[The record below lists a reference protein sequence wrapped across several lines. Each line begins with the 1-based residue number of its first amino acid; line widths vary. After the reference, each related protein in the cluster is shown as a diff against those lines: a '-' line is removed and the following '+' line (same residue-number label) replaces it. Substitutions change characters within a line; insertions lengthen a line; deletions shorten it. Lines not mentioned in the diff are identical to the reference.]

1 MYKLN
6 VISLIILTTYTG
18 ATYASTPDFPQ
29 QGLPQEDTVVF
40 GNVTIDKTTADKMT
54 ITQSSP
60 TTQIN
65 WKSFDIGQNKEVEF
79 KQPSANSVA
88 YNRVTGGNAS
98 QIQGKLTANGKVYL
112 ANPNGV
118 IITKGAEINVAGLL
132 ATTKDLEKISENG
145 NSNTNKFTRKLKDR
159 QVVTEGQVVK
169 EGQVINEGK
178 IKAKDFVVL
187 NGDEVINKG
196 EIDVEKNAAKNG
208 EVYLSSDYN
217 FTFTLPDSG
226 ISVALEDNTVRGIVK
241 NEGSIKAGEITLSA
255 KGRNQAL
262 DSLVMN
268 NGVLEAT
275 KVSNRNGKVVLS
287 AGNVELNNKS
297 DIKGE
302 IVTFGADVTSN
313 KELEDNIKIT
323 SQTGSK
329 VTSPKINFKGKS
341 VNIKGDFG
349 REENREYYDD
359 EHKKLKTEVNIDVP
373 DDENIRI
380 ADKEKEKEKEKEKD
394 KDNTGTGSFI
404 QTGALSS
411 LLANNGK
418 VTLKGKDVDISG
430 NIKINSFRD
439 SDSLLKL
446 TNKGHIKINHADI
459 NSKGRL
465 FFITSLQNEED
476 FQSNITITDSK
487 INLGNGAMGLGRSVN
502 ESDYDNPYQK
512 TEGSQRKKFN
522 VNMSNVEFN
531 QVDDVIL
538 AGGFEKV
545 NLDKIVAT
553 GKTNFYIDGGVSRN
567 RTNGEPWKYEYG
579 VLDLDKRTQLSEL
592 DQGRRRWGYYYDLEL
607 DMNRAYLYRFDLF
620 AAKNTR
626 RSTIKDTEINISN
639 SNINLKN
646 GFVHLLAEKIKLDNS
661 KIDITFDKDN
671 SQDTLAQT
679 NRLGMNGK
687 VSMINSHIKIV
698 GDEKEGISP
707 TGTYAT
713 MFLIGELIGEKSSIF
728 VKSHQGY
735 TFKTDGNTKIAGK
748 YSKEDL
754 KITAINTGG
763 RAAEEVLINGALGS
777 ADNDANI
784 ANMAFT
790 IGDSANTKTTIENAD
805 ITALAPNGGT
815 AYLSSKDVEI
825 EVKPNSNFTFFEL
838 PREKNLNQTKIN
850 GASTKLS
857 ERGFARLYDKINGVR
872 ASNLSA
878 EQLNVTD
885 ASEKII
891 NTKLV
896 SSLDVEKLVSVAVC
910 DAGNGCEEQ
919 QFGDKG
925 NNTKVSVGEL
935 EAEQ

>member
-18 ATYASTPDFPQ
+18 ATYASTRDFPQ
-29 QGLPQEDTVVF
+29 DHTTVS
-40 GNVTIDKTTADKMT
+40 GTVTVTTTVDKMT
-54 ITQSSP
+54 IKQESDKA
-60 TTQIN
+60 QIN
-65 WKSFDIGQNKEVEF
+65 WKSFDIGKDKEVKFE
-79 KQPSANSVA
+79 QPGENSVA

-118 IITKGAEINVAGLL
+118 IITQGAQINVAGLF
-132 ATTKDLEKISENG
+132 ATTKDLERISENG
-145 NSNTNKFTRKLKDR
+145 NSNQFTRKAKNG
-159 QVVTEGQVVK
+159 QVVTEGQV
-169 EGQVINEGK
+169 INEGE
-178 IKAKDFVVL
+178 ITAKDFVVL

-196 EIDVEKNAAKNG
+196 KIDATNG
-208 EVYLSSDYN
+208 KVYLSSDYN
-217 FTFTLPDSG
+217 FTFTLLPDSG
-226 ISVALEDNTVRGIVK
+226 ISVALEDNTVQGIVK

-255 KGRNQAL
+255 KGRNQVL

-275 KVSNRNGKVVLS
+275 KVSNKNGKVVLS

-313 KELEDNIKIT
+313 NELKDNIKIT
-323 SQTGSK
+323 SKTGSK
-329 VTSPKINFKGKS
+329 VTSPKINFTGKS

-349 REENREYYDD
+349 RDDGTKHYED
-359 EHKKLKTEVNIDVP
+359 EHKRLKTEVNIDVP
-373 DDENIRI
+373 NTENIRI
-380 ADKEKEKEKEKEKD
+380 ADIEDKEKD
-394 KDNTGTGSFI
+394 KDKTGTSSFI
-404 QTGALSS
+404 QTDALSS

-418 VTLKGKDVDISG
+418 VNLKGNNVNISG
-430 NIKINSFRD
+430 HININSFRGT
-439 SDSLLKL
+439 DSLLKL
-446 TNKGHIKINHADI
+446 TNKGHININHADI
-459 NSKGRL
+459 HSKGRL
-465 FFITSLQNEED
+465 FFITSLQNDVD

-502 ESDYDNPYQK
+502 ENDLDRWRR
-512 TEGSQRKKFN
+512 TEYSQRKKFN
-522 VNMSNVEFN
+522 VNMRNVVFD
-531 QVDDVIL
+531 QVDDVVV
-538 AGGFEKV
+538 AGGFKEV
-545 NLDKIVAT
+545 NLNNIVAT
-553 GKTNFYIDGGVSRN
+553 GQTNFYIDGGVSRN
-567 RTNGEPWKYEYG
+567 RNGVSSKYEYG

-592 DQGRRRWGYYYDLEL
+592 DQRRRRWGYYPDLDL
-607 DMNRAYLYRFDLF
+607 DMNKAYWHRFDMF
-620 AAKNTR
+620 ASKNTG

-639 SNINLKN
+639 SKINLKN

-671 SQDTLAQT
+671 SQDISTQI

-687 VSMINSHIKIV
+687 VSMVNSHIKIV
-698 GDEKEGISP
+698 GDEKIDISAKAP
-707 TGTYAT
+707 YAT

-735 TFKTDGNTKIAGK
+735 TFRTDGDTKIAGK
-748 YSKEDL
+748 NSKDDL

-763 RAAEEVLINGALGS
+763 RTGKEVIINGAPGS
-777 ADNDANI
+777 IDNDANI

-790 IGDSANTKTTIENAD
+790 IGDNANTKTTIENAD

-815 AYLSSKDVEI
+815 AYLSSKGVEI
-825 EVKPNSNFTFFEL
+825 EVNPNSNFTFFEL
-838 PREKNLNQTKIN
+838 PREKNFNQTKIN
-850 GASTKLS
+850 GDSTKLS

-885 ASEKII
+885 SSEKII

-910 DAGNGCEEQ
+910 DAGKGCEEQ

>member
-6 VISLIILTTYTG
+6 VISLIILTTCSG
-18 ATYASTPDFPQ
+18 AAYASTQDLPQ
-29 QGLPQEDTVVF
+29 QGLPQQDKVVS
-40 GNVTIDKTTADKMT
+40 GNVTFTTTADKMT
-54 ITQSSP
+54 IKQETNKA
-60 TTQIN
+60 QID
-65 WKSFDIGQNKEVEF
+65 WKSFDIGKDKEVKFE
-79 KQPSANSVA
+79 QPNENAVA
-88 YNRVTGGNAS
+88 YNRVIGGNAS

-145 NSNTNKFTRKLKDR
+145 NGNSYQFTRRTKD
-159 QVVTEGQVVK
+159 GQVVK
-169 EGQVINEGK
+169 EGQVINEGE
-178 IKAKDFVVL
+178 ITAKDFVVL

-196 EIDVEKNAAKNG
+196 EIDATNG
-208 EVYLSSDYN
+208 KVYLSSGDN
-217 FTFTLPDSG
+217 FTFTLPDSV
-226 ISVALEDNTVRGIVK
+226 ISVALEDNTVQGIVENEGIVK
-241 NEGSIKAGEITLSA
+241 NEGSIKAGDITLSA
-255 KGRNQAL
+255 KGRKQAL
-262 DSLVMN
+262 DSLVVN

-275 KVSNRNGKVVLS
+275 KVRNTNGKIVLS
-287 AGNVELNNKS
+287 ADEIKLNDKS

-302 IVTFGADVTSN
+302 VETLFTSN
-313 KELEDNIKIT
+313 ENKKLKIT

-329 VTSPKINFKGKS
+329 VTSPKIDFKGKS

-349 REENREYYDD
+349 REDNTKHYSD
-359 EHKKLKTEVNIDVP
+359 EHKTLKTEVNIDVP

-380 ADKEKEKEKEKEKD
+380 ADQDKD
-394 KDNTGTGSFI
+394 KTGTGTGTDSFI
-404 QTGALSS
+404 QTEALSS

-418 VTLKGKDVDISG
+418 VNLKGKDVNISG
-430 NIKINSFRD
+430 RIHIDSFKGT
-439 SDSLLKL
+439 DSLLKL
-446 TNKGHIKINHADI
+446 TNKGHININNADI
-459 NSKGRL
+459 HSTGRL
-465 FFITSLQNEED
+465 FFITSLQNKED
-476 FQSNITITDSK
+476 FKSNITITDSK
-487 INLGNGAMGLGRSVN
+487 INLGNGAMGLGRSLDEEN
-502 ESDYDNPYQK
+502 CDNRWCRTES
-512 TEGSQRKKFN
+512 SQRKKFDVDMRN
-522 VNMSNVEFN
+522 VVFD
-531 QVDDVIL
+531 QVDDVVV
-538 AGGFEKV
+538 AGGFKKV
-545 NLDKIVAT
+545 NLDRIVAT

-567 RTNGEPWKYEYG
+567 NSKYEYG
-579 VLDLDKRTQLSEL
+579 VLDLDKRTLLSEL
-592 DQGRRRWGYYYDLEL
+592 DQRRRRWKYYDNLDL
-607 DMNRAYLYRFDLF
+607 DMNKAYWHRFDMF
-620 AAKNTR
+620 ASKNTG

-639 SNINLKN
+639 SKINLKN
-646 GFVHLLAEKIKLDNS
+646 GFVHLLAEKIKLDHS

-671 SQDTLAQT
+671 SQDISTQI

-698 GDEKEGISP
+698 GDEKIDISAKAP
-707 TGTYAT
+707 YAT

-735 TFKTDGNTKIAGK
+735 TFRTDGDTKIAGK
-748 YSKEDL
+748 NSKDDL

-763 RAAEEVLINGALGS
+763 RTGKEVIINGAPGS
-777 ADNDANI
+777 IDNDANI

-790 IGDSANTKTTIENAD
+790 IGDNANTKTTIENAD

-815 AYLSSKDVEI
+815 AYLSSKGVEI
-825 EVKPNSNFTFFEL
+825 EVKSNSNFTFFEL
-838 PREKNLNQTKIN
+838 PREKNFNQTKIN

>member
-18 ATYASTPDFPQ
+18 AAYAST
-29 QGLPQEDTVVF
+29 QGLPQEDKVVVGQATF
-40 GNVTIDKTTADKMT
+40 DKTIADKMT
-54 ITQSSP
+54 INQTSDKV
-60 TTQIN
+60 QIN
-65 WKSFDIGQNKEVEF
+65 WHSFDIGQNKEVEF
-79 KQPSANSVA
+79 KQPSEHAVA
-88 YNRVTGGNAS
+88 YNRVIGGNAS
-98 QIQGKLTANGKVYL
+98 QIQGKLKANGKVYL

-118 IITKGAEINVAGLL
+118 IITKEAEINVAGLF
-132 ATTKDLEKISENG
+132 ATTKDLEQISEKGNG
-145 NSNTNKFTRKLKDR
+145 NSNSYQFTRKTKDGQVPKEG
-159 QVVTEGQVVK
+159 QVVTEGQV
-169 EGQVINEGK
+169 INKGK

-187 NGDEVINKG
+187 NGDEVINEG
-196 EIDVEKNAAKNG
+196 EIDATNNG
-208 EVYLSSDYN
+208 KVYLSSGDN
-217 FTFTLPDSG
+217 FTFTLLPDSG
-226 ISVALEDNTVRGIVK
+226 ISVALEDNAVRGIVK
-241 NEGSIKAGEITLSA
+241 NEGIIKAGDITLNA

-262 DSLVMN
+262 DSLVVN

-313 KELEDNIKIT
+313 KELKDNIKIT

-329 VTSPKINFKGKS
+329 VTSPKIDFKGKS
-341 VNIKGDFG
+341 VNINGNFG
-349 REENREYYDD
+349 RDDGTKHYSD
-359 EHKKLKTEVNIDVP
+359 EHKRLNTEVNIDVP
-373 DDENIRI
+373 DNENIRI
-380 ADKEKEKEKEKEKD
+380 AEKEKEKEKD
-394 KDNTGTGSFI
+394 KTGTGSFI
-404 QTGALSS
+404 QTDALSS

-418 VTLKGKDVDISG
+418 VNLKGKDVNISG
-430 NIKINSFRD
+430 NININSFKG

-446 TNKGHIKINHADI
+446 TNQGHININNADI
-459 NSKGRL
+459 NSTGRL
-465 FFITSLQNEED
+465 FFITSLQNEKD
-476 FQSNITITDSK
+476 SQSDITITDSK
-487 INLGNGAMGLGRSVN
+487 INLGNGAMGLGRSIN
-502 ESDYDNPYQK
+502 KDNCDHPRWCR
-512 TEGSQRKKFN
+512 TEITQRKKFDVHMRN
-522 VNMSNVEFN
+522 VVFD
-531 QVDDVIL
+531 QVDDVVV
-538 AGGFEKV
+538 AGGFKKV
-545 NLDKIVAT
+545 NLDHIVAT
-553 GKTNFYIDGGVSRN
+553 GQTNFYIDGGVSRN
-567 RTNGEPWKYEYG
+567 NSRYEYG

-592 DQGRRRWGYYYDLEL
+592 DQRKRRWKYYNDLDL
-607 DMNRAYLYRFDLF
+607 DMNKAYWHRFDMF
-620 AAKNTR
+620 ATKNTGR
-626 RSTIKDTEINISN
+626 TAIKDTEINISN

-646 GFVHLLAEKIKLDNS
+646 GFVHLLAEKINLDKS

-671 SQDTLAQT
+671 SEDISTQI

-687 VSMINSHIKIV
+687 VSMVNSHIKIV
-698 GDEKEGISP
+698 GDEKSDISAKAP
-707 TGTYAT
+707 YAT

-735 TFKTDGNTKIAGK
+735 TFRTDGDTKIAGK
-748 YSKEDL
+748 YSKDDL

-763 RAAEEVLINGALGS
+763 RTGKEVIINGAPGS
-777 ADNDANI
+777 IDNDANI

-790 IGDSANTKTTIENAD
+790 IGDNANTKTTIENAD

-815 AYLSSKDVEI
+815 AYLSSKGVEI
-825 EVKPNSNFTFFEL
+825 EVKSNSNFTFFEL
-838 PREKNLNQTKIN
+838 PREKNFNQTKIK
-850 GASTKLS
+850 GDSTKLS
-857 ERGFARLYDKINGVR
+857 ERSFARLYDKINGVR

-885 ASEKII
+885 SSEKII

-935 EAEQ
+935 ETEQ

>member
-18 ATYASTPDFPQ
+18 ATYASTPD
-29 QGLPQEDTVVF
+29 LPQGSNVVVGTANVSTA
-40 GNVTIDKTTADKMT
+40 GNTMT
-54 ITQSSP
+54 IKQTTP
-60 TTQIN
+60 KTQID
-65 WKSFDIGQNKEVEF
+65 WQSFDIGKDKEVKFE
-79 KQPSANSVA
+79 QPDANSVA
-88 YNRVTGGNAS
+88 YNRVIGGNAS

-118 IITKGAEINVAGLL
+118 IITQGAEINVAGLF
-132 ATTKDLEKISENG
+132 ATTKDLERISENG
-145 NSNTNKFTRKLKDR
+145 NSNQFTRKAKN
-159 QVVTEGQVVK
+159 GQEVK
-169 EGQVINEGK
+169 NQGK

-187 NGDEVINKG
+187 NGDKVINEG
-196 EIDVEKNAAKNG
+196 EIDATNG
-208 EVYLSSDYN
+208 KVYLSSGYN
-217 FTFTLPDSG
+217 FTFTLPDSS
-226 ISVALEDNTVRGIVK
+226 ISVALEDNAAQGIVK
-241 NEGSIKAGEITLSA
+241 NEGRITAGEITLSA

-275 KVSNRNGKVVLS
+275 KVSNKNGKVVLS
-287 AGNVELNNKS
+287 ADEIKLNDKS

-302 IVTFGADVTSN
+302 SEVVFTSN
-313 KELEDNIKIT
+313 EDKKLKNIKIT

-329 VTSPKINFKGKS
+329 VTSPKINFTGKS
-341 VNIKGDFG
+341 VNINGNFG
-349 REENREYYDD
+349 RENNNSYYKD
-359 EHKKLKTEVNIDVP
+359 EFKTLNTEVNIDVP
-373 DDENIRI
+373 DTENIRI
-380 ADKEKEKEKEKEKD
+380 ADQ
-394 KDNTGTGSFI
+394 DNTGTGSFI
-404 QTGALSS
+404 QTEALSS

-418 VTLKGKDVDISG
+418 VTLKGNEVNISG
-430 NIKINSFRD
+430 RIHIDSFRGT
-439 SDSLLKL
+439 DSLLKL
-446 TNKGHIKINHADI
+446 TNQGHINIDHADI
-459 NSKGRL
+459 HSKGRL
-465 FFITSLQNEED
+465 FVVTSLQNKKD

-487 INLGNGAMGLGRSVN
+487 INLGNGAMGLGRSVD
-502 ESDYDNPYQK
+502 EKDYDDRWK
-512 TEGSQRKKFN
+512 RAESSQRKKFDVKMRN
-522 VNMSNVEFN
+522 VVFD
-531 QVDDVIL
+531 QVDDVVL

-545 NLDKIVAT
+545 NLDNIVAT
-553 GKTNFYIDGGVSRN
+553 GQTNFYIDGGVSRN
-567 RTNGEPWKYEYG
+567 RNGVSSKYEYG
-579 VLDLDKRTQLSEL
+579 VLDLDKRTLLSSL
-592 DQGRRRWGYYYDLEL
+592 DQGRRRWKYYDNLDL
-607 DMNRAYLYRFDLF
+607 DMNKAYWHRFDMF
-620 AAKNTR
+620 ASKNTGR
-626 RSTIKDTEINISN
+626 AAIKGTEINISN

-671 SQDTLAQT
+671 SQDISTQI

-687 VSMINSHIKIV
+687 VSMVNSHIKIV
-698 GDEKEGISP
+698 GDEKIDISAKAP
-707 TGTYAT
+707 YAT

-735 TFKTDGNTKIAGK
+735 TFRTDGDTKIAGK
-748 YSKEDL
+748 NSKDDL

-763 RAAEEVLINGALGS
+763 RTGKEVIINGAPGS
-777 ADNDANI
+777 IDNDANI

-790 IGDSANTKTTIENAD
+790 IGDNANTKTTIENAD

-815 AYLSSKDVEI
+815 AYLSSKGVEI
-825 EVKPNSNFTFFEL
+825 EVKSNSNFTFFEL
-838 PREKNLNQTKIN
+838 PREKNFNQTKIN
-850 GASTKLS
+850 GDSTKLS
-857 ERGFARLYDKINGVR
+857 ERSFARLYDKINGVR

-885 ASEKII
+885 SSEKII

-935 EAEQ
+935 ETEQ

>member
-18 ATYASTPDFPQ
+18 ATYASTQGLPQ
-29 QGLPQEDTVVF
+29 EGLPQEDTVVF

-79 KQPSANSVA
+79 KQPSPNAVA

-132 ATTKDLEKISENG
+132 ATTKDLEQISENG
-145 NSNTNKFTRKLKDR
+145 NGNGNSYQFTRKTKD
-159 QVVTEGQVVK
+159 GQELK
-169 EGQVINEGK
+169 EGKVLNEGK

-187 NGDEVINKG
+187 NGDEVINKE
-196 EIDVEKNAAKNG
+196 EINVTNG
-208 EVYLSSDYN
+208 KVYLSSGDN
-217 FTFTLPDSG
+217 FTFTLLPDSG
-226 ISVALEDNTVRGIVK
+226 ISVALEDNAVRGIVK
-241 NEGSIKAGEITLSA
+241 NEGIIKAEDITLNA
-255 KGRNQAL
+255 KGRKEAL

-275 KVSNRNGKVVLS
+275 KVRNKNGKVVLS
-287 AGNVELNNKS
+287 ADNVELNNES

-302 IVTFGADVTSN
+302 IVSFVADVTSN
-313 KELEDNIKIT
+313 NEPKNKIKIT

-329 VTSPKINFKGKS
+329 VTSPEINFKGKS
-341 VNIKGDFG
+341 VNINGNFG
-349 REENREYYDD
+349 RENNTKHYND
-359 EHKKLKTEVNIDVP
+359 EHKTLKTEVNIDVP
-373 DDENIRI
+373 NTENIRI
-380 ADKEKEKEKEKEKD
+380 ADQD
-394 KDNTGTGSFI
+394 KDNTGTDSFI

-418 VTLKGKDVDISG
+418 VTLKGNNVNISG
-430 NIKINSFRD
+430 RIHIDSFRG

-446 TNKGHIKINHADI
+446 TNKGHIKINNADI
-459 NSKGRL
+459 HSKGRL

-476 FQSNITITDSK
+476 FKSNITITDSK

-502 ESDYDNPYQK
+502 ESDYDNKYQK

-522 VNMSNVEFN
+522 VKMSNVEFN

-553 GKTNFYIDGGVSRN
+553 GQTNFYIDGGVSRN

-626 RSTIKDTEINISN
+626 RSTIKGTEINISN

-698 GDEKEGISP
+698 GDEKSGISP

-735 TFKTDGNTKIAGK
+735 TFKTDGDTKIAGK
-748 YSKEDL
+748 NSKEDL

-825 EVKPNSNFTFFEL
+825 EVKPNSDFTFFEL

-885 ASEKII
+885 SSEKII
-891 NTKLV
+891 NTNLV

-910 DAGNGCEEQ
+910 DAGKGCEEQ

>member
-18 ATYASTPDFPQ
+18 AAYASAQDFPQ
-29 QGLPQEDTVVF
+29 EGKVVVGEATF
-40 GNVTIDKTTADKMT
+40 STAGNKMT
-54 ITQSSP
+54 INQKKP
-60 TTQIN
+60 TTQID
-65 WKSFDIGQNKEVEF
+65 WKSFDIGKNKEVEF
-79 KQPSANSVA
+79 KQPDANSVA
-88 YNRVTGGNAS
+88 YNRVIGGNAS

-118 IITKGAEINVAGLL
+118 IITKGAQINVAGLL
-132 ATTKDLEKISENG
+132 ATTKDLEKISESGNG
-145 NSNTNKFTRKLKDR
+145 NSNGNKFTRKAKN
-159 QVVTEGQVVK
+159 GQVAKEGLVLTDGRVLK

-178 IKAKDFVVL
+178 VTAQDFVVL

-196 EIDVEKNAAKNG
+196 EINVEKNAAKNG
-208 EVYLSSDYN
+208 EVYLSSSDN
-217 FTFTLPDSG
+217 FTFTLSDSG
-226 ISVALEDNTVRGIVK
+226 ISVALEDNTVRGIVQ
-241 NEGSIKAGEITLSA
+241 NEGIIKAGDITLNA

-262 DSLVMN
+262 DSLVVN

-287 AGNVELNNKS
+287 ANDVQLNNKS
-297 DIKGE
+297 DIKGD
-302 IVTFGADVTSN
+302 IVSFVADVTSN
-313 KELEDNIKIT
+313 NELKDNIKIT
-323 SQTGSK
+323 SKTGSK
-329 VTSPKINFKGKS
+329 VTSPKIDFKGKS

-349 REENREYYDD
+349 RDDGTKHYED
-359 EHKKLKTEVNIDVP
+359 EHKRLKTEVNIDVP
-373 DDENIRI
+373 NTENIRI
-380 ADKEKEKEKEKEKD
+380 ADQD

-418 VTLKGKDVDISG
+418 VNLKGNNVNISG
-430 NIKINSFRD
+430 RIHIDSFRG

-446 TNKGHIKINHADI
+446 TNKGHIDINNADI
-459 NSKGRL
+459 HSKGRL
-465 FFITSLQNEED
+465 FFITSLQNDVD

-487 INLGNGAMGLGRSVN
+487 INLGNGAMGLGRSAN
-502 ESDYDNPYQK
+502 PEDYDNQWRKMEY
-512 TEGSQRKKFN
+512 SQRKKFN
-522 VNMSNVEFN
+522 VHMRNVVFD

-538 AGGFEKV
+538 AGGFQKV

-553 GKTNFYIDGGVSRN
+553 GQTNFYIDGGVRN
-567 RTNGEPWKYEYG
+567 RTKYEYG
-579 VLDLDKRTQLSEL
+579 VLDLDERTKLSEL
-592 DQGRRRWGYYYDLEL
+592 DQGRRRWRYYRDLDL

-620 AAKNTR
+620 AAKNTG
-626 RSTIKDTEINISN
+626 RSTIEDTEINISN

-646 GFVHLLAEKIKLDNS
+646 GFMHLLAEKINLDKS

-687 VSMINSHIKIV
+687 VSMVNSHIKIV

-825 EVKPNSNFTFFEL
+825 EVNPNSNFTFFEL

>member
-18 ATYASTPDFPQ
+18 ATYASTRDLPQ
-29 QGLPQEDTVVF
+29 QDRVVVGEANVSTA
-40 GNVTIDKTTADKMT
+40 GNTMT
-54 ITQSSP
+54 IKQTTP
-60 TTQIN
+60 KTQID
-65 WKSFDIGQNKEVEF
+65 WYSFDIGKDKEVKFE
-79 KQPSANSVA
+79 QPSTDAVA

-145 NSNTNKFTRKLKDR
+145 NSNGNSYQFTRKTKEGKVL
-159 QVVTEGQVVK
+159 TEGQVVK
-169 EGQVINEGK
+169 EGQVINEGN
-178 IKAKDFVVL
+178 ITAQDFVVL

-196 EIDVEKNAAKNG
+196 NINVEKNATTNG
-208 EVYLSSDYN
+208 KVYLSSGYN
-217 FTFTLPDSG
+217 FTFTLSDSG
-226 ISVALEDNTVRGIVK
+226 ISVALEDNTVRGIVQ

-255 KGRNQAL
+255 KGRKEAL

-287 AGNVELNNKS
+287 ADDVQLNNKS

-302 IVTFGADVTSN
+302 SEVAFTSN
-313 KELEDNIKIT
+313 KGLENNIKIT

-329 VTSPKINFKGKS
+329 VTSPKINFTGKS
-341 VNIKGDFG
+341 VNIKGNFG
-349 REENREYYDD
+349 RENNNSYYKD
-359 EHKKLKTEVNIDVP
+359 EFKTLNTEVNIDVP
-373 DDENIRI
+373 DNENIRI
-380 ADKEKEKEKEKEKD
+380 ANIEDEDKHKD
-394 KDNTGTGSFI
+394 STGSFI
-404 QTGALSS
+404 QTDALSS

-418 VTLKGKDVDISG
+418 VNLKGNEVNISG
-430 NIKINSFRD
+430 RIHINSFKET
-439 SDSLLKL
+439 DSLLKL
-446 TNKGHIKINHADI
+446 TNKGDININNADI
-459 NSKGRL
+459 HSKGRL
-465 FFITSLQNEED
+465 FFITSLQNEKD

-487 INLGNGAMGLGRSVN
+487 INLGNGAMGLGRSAK
-502 ESDYDNPYQK
+502 EEYYDNRWQK
-512 TEGSQRKKFN
+512 TEYSQRKKFN
-522 VNMSNVEFN
+522 VDMRNVEFN
-531 QVDDVIL
+531 QVDDVVV

-545 NLDKIVAT
+545 NLDNIVAT

-567 RTNGEPWKYEYG
+567 RNGKSSKYEYG
-579 VLDLDKRTQLSEL
+579 VLDLDERTQLSSL
-592 DQGRRRWGYYYDLEL
+592 DQRKRRWKYYYNLDL
-607 DMNRAYLYRFDLF
+607 DMNRAYWHRFDMF
-620 AAKNTR
+620 ASKNTG

-639 SNINLKN
+639 SKINLKN
-646 GFVHLLAEKIKLDNS
+646 GFVHLLAEKIKLDKS

-671 SQDTLAQT
+671 SEDISSQI

-687 VSMINSHIKIV
+687 VSMVNSHIKIV
-698 GDEKEGISP
+698 GDEKSDISAKAP
-707 TGTYAT
+707 YAT

-735 TFKTDGNTKIAGK
+735 TFRTDGDTKIAGK
-748 YSKEDL
+748 NSKDDL

-763 RAAEEVLINGALGS
+763 RTGKEVIINGAPGS
-777 ADNDANI
+777 IDNDANI

-790 IGDSANTKTTIENAD
+790 IGDNANTKTTIENAD

-815 AYLSSKDVEI
+815 AYLSSKGVEI
-825 EVKPNSNFTFFEL
+825 EVKSNSNFTFFEL
-838 PREKNLNQTKIN
+838 PREKNFNQTKIN
-850 GASTKLS
+850 GDSTKLS

-885 ASEKII
+885 SSEKII

>member
-18 ATYASTPDFPQ
+18 ATYASTRD
-29 QGLPQEDTVVF
+29 LPQHQETVS
-40 GNVTIDKTTADKMT
+40 GNVTVTTTADKMT
-54 ITQSSP
+54 IKQDSNKA
-60 TTQIN
+60 QIN
-65 WKSFDIGQNKEVEF
+65 WKSFDIGKKKEVEF
-79 KQPSANSVA
+79 EQPSQNAVA

-98 QIQGKLTANGKVYL
+98 QIQGKLKANGKVYL

-118 IITKGAEINVAGLL
+118 IITKGAEINVAGLF
-132 ATTKDLEKISENG
+132 ATTKDLERISENG
-145 NSNTNKFTRKLKDR
+145 NSNQFTRKAKNGQLPKEGEVLKD
-159 QVVTEGQVVK
+159 GQVVK
-169 EGQVINEGK
+169 EGQVINEGE
-178 IKAKDFVVL
+178 ITAKDFVVL

-196 EIDVEKNAAKNG
+196 KIDATNG
-208 EVYLSSDYN
+208 KVYLSSGDN
-217 FTFTLPDSG
+217 FTFTLLPDSG
-226 ISVALEDNTVRGIVK
+226 ISVALEDNTVRSIVQ

-287 AGNVELNNKS
+287 AGNVQLNNES
-297 DIKGE
+297 NIKGE
-302 IVTFGADVTSN
+302 IVSFGADVTSN
-313 KELEDNIKIT
+313 KELKDNIKIT

-349 REENREYYDD
+349 REDSGKHYNE
-359 EHKKLKTEVNIDVP
+359 EHKTLKTEVNIDVP

-380 ADKEKEKEKEKEKD
+380 ADKDKDKE
-394 KDNTGTGSFI
+394 KDNTGTDSFI
-404 QTGALSS
+404 QTDALSS

-418 VTLKGKDVDISG
+418 VNLKGNEVNISG
-430 NIKINSFRD
+430 HININSFRG

-446 TNKGHIKINHADI
+446 TNQGHININHADI
-459 NSKGRL
+459 HSTGRL
-465 FFITSLQNEED
+465 FFITSLQNEKD
-476 FQSNITITDSK
+476 FQSDITITDSK
-487 INLGNGAMGLGRSVN
+487 INLGNGAMGLGRSIN
-502 ESDYDNPYQK
+502 KDNCDHPRWCR
-512 TEGSQRKKFN
+512 TEITQRKKFDVHMRN
-522 VNMSNVEFN
+522 VVFD
-531 QVDDVIL
+531 QVDDVVV
-538 AGGFEKV
+538 AGGFKKV
-545 NLDKIVAT
+545 NLDHIVAT
-553 GKTNFYIDGGVSRN
+553 GQTNFYIDGGVSRN
-567 RTNGEPWKYEYG
+567 NSRYEYG

-592 DQGRRRWGYYYDLEL
+592 DQRKRRWKYYNDLDL
-607 DMNRAYLYRFDLF
+607 DMNKAYWHRFDMF
-620 AAKNTR
+620 ATKNTGR
-626 RSTIKDTEINISN
+626 TAIKDTEINISN

-646 GFVHLLAEKIKLDNS
+646 GFVHLLAEKINLDKS

-671 SQDTLAQT
+671 SEDISTQI

-687 VSMINSHIKIV
+687 VSMVNSHIKIV
-698 GDEKEGISP
+698 GDEKSDISAKAP
-707 TGTYAT
+707 YAT

-728 VKSHQGY
+728 AKSHQGY
-735 TFKTDGNTKIAGK
+735 TFRTDGDTKIAGK
-748 YSKEDL
+748 YSKDDL

-763 RAAEEVLINGALGS
+763 RTGKEVIINGAPGS
-777 ADNDANI
+777 IDNDANI

-790 IGDSANTKTTIENAD
+790 IGDNANTKTTIENAD

-815 AYLSSKDVEI
+815 AYLSSKGVEI
-825 EVKPNSNFTFFEL
+825 EVKSNSNFTFFEL
-838 PREKNLNQTKIN
+838 PREKNFNQTKIN
-850 GASTKLS
+850 GDSTKLS
-857 ERGFARLYDKINGVR
+857 ERSFARLYDKINGVR

-885 ASEKII
+885 SSEKII

-935 EAEQ
+935 ETEQ

>member
-18 ATYASTPDFPQ
+18 ATYASTPDLPQ
-29 QGLPQEDTVVF
+29 EGLPQQDRVVVGQATF
-40 GNVTIDKTTADKMT
+40 DKTIADKMT
-54 ITQSSP
+54 INQESDKV
-60 TTQIN
+60 QIN
-65 WKSFDIGQNKEVEF
+65 WKSFDIGKDKEVEF
-79 KQPSANSVA
+79 KQPGANSVA
-88 YNRVTGGNAS
+88 YNRVIGGNAS
-98 QIQGKLTANGKVYL
+98 QIQGKLKANGKVYL

-132 ATTKDLEKISENG
+132 ATTKDLEQISENV
-145 NSNTNKFTRKLKDR
+145 NSYQFTRKTKDG
-159 QVVTEGQVVK
+159 QLPKEGQVVK
-169 EGQVINEGK
+169 EGQVINKGK
-178 IKAKDFVVL
+178 ITAKDFVVL
-187 NGDEVINKG
+187 NGDEVINKE
-196 EIDVEKNAAKNG
+196 EINVTNG
-208 EVYLSSDYN
+208 KVYLSSGDN
-217 FTFTLPDSG
+217 FTFTLSDSG
-226 ISVALEDNTVRGIVK
+226 ISVALEDNTVQSIVK

-255 KGRNQAL
+255 KGRKQAL
-262 DSLVMN
+262 DSLVVN

-287 AGNVELNNKS
+287 ADEIKLNDKS

-302 IVTFGADVTSN
+302 SEVVFTSN
-313 KELEDNIKIT
+313 KGLENNIKIT

-341 VNIKGDFG
+341 VNINGNFG
-349 REENREYYDD
+349 RENNNSYYKD
-359 EHKKLKTEVNIDVP
+359 EFKTLNTEVNIDVP
-373 DDENIRI
+373 DTENIRI
-380 ADKEKEKEKEKEKD
+380 ADQDKD
-394 KDNTGTGSFI
+394 KTGTGTDSFI
-404 QTGALSS
+404 QTDALSS

-418 VTLKGKDVDISG
+418 VTLKGKDVNISG
-430 NIKINSFRD
+430 NIKINSFKD
-439 SDSLLKL
+439 TDSLLKL
-446 TNKGHIKINHADI
+446 TNKGHININNADI
-459 NSKGRL
+459 HSKGRL

-476 FQSNITITDSK
+476 FKSNITITDSK
-487 INLGNGAMGLGRSVN
+487 INLGNGAMGLGRSADP
-502 ESDYDNPYQK
+502 EDYDNKYQK
-512 TEGSQRKKFN
+512 TERSQRKKFDVKMRN
-522 VNMSNVEFN
+522 VVFD
-531 QVDDVIL
+531 QVDDVVV
-538 AGGFEKV
+538 AGGFQKV
-545 NLDKIVAT
+545 NLDNIVAT

-567 RTNGEPWKYEYG
+567 KRNGESWKYEYG
-579 VLDLDKRTQLSEL
+579 VLDLDERTQLSSL
-592 DQGRRRWGYYYDLEL
+592 DQRKRRWKYYYNLDL
-607 DMNRAYLYRFDLF
+607 DMNRAYWHRFDMF
-620 AAKNTR
+620 ASKNTG
-626 RSTIKDTEINISN
+626 RSTIKGTEINISN

-646 GFVHLLAEKIKLDNS
+646 GFVHLLAEKINLDKS

-671 SQDTLAQT
+671 SEDISSQI

-687 VSMINSHIKIV
+687 VSMVNSHIKIV
-698 GDEKEGISP
+698 GDEKSDISAKAP
-707 TGTYAT
+707 YAT

-735 TFKTDGNTKIAGK
+735 TFRTDGDTKIAGK
-748 YSKEDL
+748 NSKDDL

-763 RAAEEVLINGALGS
+763 RTGKEVIINGAPGS
-777 ADNDANI
+777 IDNDANI

-790 IGDSANTKTTIENAD
+790 IGDNANTKTTIENAD

-815 AYLSSKDVEI
+815 AYLSSKGVEI
-825 EVKPNSNFTFFEL
+825 EVNPNSNFTFFEL
-838 PREKNLNQTKIN
+838 PREKNFNQTKIN
-850 GASTKLS
+850 GDSTKLS

>member
-18 ATYASTPDFPQ
+18 ATYASTQDLPQ
-29 QGLPQEDTVVF
+29 EGLPQHHETVF
-40 GNVTIDKTTADKMT
+40 GTVTIEKTADKMT
-54 ITQSSP
+54 IDQKTS

-65 WKSFDIGQNKEVEF
+65 WHSFDIGKNKEVEF
-79 KQPSANSVA
+79 KQPTTNSVA

-98 QIQGKLTANGKVYL
+98 QIQGKLKANGKVYL

-118 IITKGAEINVAGLL
+118 IITQGAEINVAGLF
-132 ATTKDLEKISENG
+132 ATTKDLERISENG
-145 NSNTNKFTRKLKDR
+145 NSNKFTRKAKEGKVL
-159 QVVTEGQVVK
+159 TEGK
-169 EGQVINEGK
+169 VINEGE

-187 NGDEVINKG
+187 NGDEVINEGK
-196 EIDVEKNAAKNG
+196 IDATNG
-208 EVYLSSDYN
+208 KVYLSSGYN
-217 FTFTLPDSG
+217 FTFTLSDSS
-226 ISVALEDNTVRGIVK
+226 ISVALEDNAVQSIVQ

-275 KVSNRNGKVVLS
+275 KVSSKNGKVVLS
-287 AGNVELNNKS
+287 ADEIKLNDKS

-302 IVTFGADVTSN
+302 SEVVFTSN
-313 KELEDNIKIT
+313 NGLQNNIKIT
-323 SQTGSK
+323 SKTGSK
-329 VTSPKINFKGKS
+329 VTSPKIDFKGKS

-349 REENREYYDD
+349 RENSETHYKD
-359 EHKKLKTEVNIDVP
+359 EFKTLNTEVNIDVP
-373 DDENIRI
+373 DTENIRI
-380 ADKEKEKEKEKEKD
+380 ADQDKD
-394 KDNTGTGSFI
+394 KTGTGTDSFI
-404 QTGALSS
+404 QTEALSS

-418 VTLKGKDVDISG
+418 VTLKGKDVNISG
-430 NIKINSFRD
+430 NINIDSFKET
-439 SDSLLKL
+439 DSLLKL
-446 TNKGHIKINHADI
+446 TNKGDININHADI
-459 NSKGRL
+459 HSKGRL

-476 FQSNITITDSK
+476 FKSNIKITDSK
-487 INLGNGAMGLGRSVN
+487 INLGNGAMGLGRSAK
-502 ESDYDNPYQK
+502 EDYYDNRWQK
-512 TEGSQRKKFN
+512 TERSQRKKFN
-522 VNMSNVEFN
+522 VNMSNVVFD
-531 QVDDVIL
+531 QVDDVVV

-545 NLDKIVAT
+545 NLDNIVAT

-567 RTNGEPWKYEYG
+567 KRNGESWKYEYG
-579 VLDLDKRTQLSEL
+579 VLDLDERTQLSSL
-592 DQGRRRWGYYYDLEL
+592 DQRKRRWKYYYNLDL
-607 DMNRAYLYRFDLF
+607 DMNRAYWHRFDMF
-620 AAKNTR
+620 ASKNTG
-626 RSTIKDTEINISN
+626 RSTIKGTEINISN

-646 GFVHLLAEKIKLDNS
+646 GFVHLLAEKINLDKS

-671 SQDTLAQT
+671 SEDISSQI

-687 VSMINSHIKIV
+687 VSMVNSHIKIV
-698 GDEKEGISP
+698 GDEKSDISAKAP
-707 TGTYAT
+707 YAT

-735 TFKTDGNTKIAGK
+735 TFRTDGDTKIAGK
-748 YSKEDL
+748 YSKDDL

-763 RAAEEVLINGALGS
+763 RTGKEVIINGAPGS
-777 ADNDANI
+777 IDNDANI

-790 IGDSANTKTTIENAD
+790 IGDNADTKTTIENAD

-815 AYLSSKDVEI
+815 AYLSSKGVEI
-825 EVKPNSNFTFFEL
+825 EVNPNSNFTFFEL
-838 PREKNLNQTKIN
+838 PREKNFNQTKIN
-850 GASTKLS
+850 GDSTKLS

-885 ASEKII
+885 SSEKII

>member
-18 ATYASTPDFPQ
+18 ATYASARDFPQ
-29 QGLPQEDTVVF
+29 NHQIITGNATVSQA
-40 GNVTIDKTTADKMT
+40 GNKMT
-54 ITQSSP
+54 IDQTTP

-65 WKSFDIGQNKEVEF
+65 WESFDIGQNKEVEF
-79 KQPSANSVA
+79 KQPTTNSVA

-98 QIQGKLTANGKVYL
+98 QIQGKLMANGKVYL

-118 IITKGAEINVAGLL
+118 IITQGAEINVAGLF
-132 ATTKDLEKISENG
+132 ATTKDLERISENG
-145 NSNTNKFTRKLKDR
+145 NGNGNGNGNKFTRKLKD
-159 QVVTEGQVVK
+159 GQVVK
-169 EGQVINEGK
+169 EGQVINKGK

-187 NGDEVINKG
+187 NGDKVINEG
-196 EIDVEKNAAKNG
+196 EIDATNNG
-208 EVYLSSDYN
+208 KVYLSSGYN
-217 FTFTLPDSG
+217 FTFTLSDSS
-226 ISVALEDNTVRGIVK
+226 ISVALEDNAVQSIVQ
-241 NEGSIKAGEITLSA
+241 NEGIIKAGDITLNA

-275 KVSNRNGKVVLS
+275 KVSNKNGKVVLS
-287 AGNVELNNKS
+287 ADEIKLNDKS

-302 IVTFGADVTSN
+302 VVSFVADVTSN
-313 KELEDNIKIT
+313 NEPKNKIKIT

-329 VTSPKINFKGKS
+329 VTSPEINFKGKS
-341 VNIKGDFG
+341 VNINGNFG
-349 REENREYYDD
+349 RENNTKHYND
-359 EHKKLKTEVNIDVP
+359 EHKRLKTEVNIDVP
-373 DDENIRI
+373 NTENIRI
-380 ADKEKEKEKEKEKD
+380 ADQ
-394 KDNTGTGSFI
+394 DNTGTDSFI

-418 VTLKGKDVDISG
+418 VTLKGNEVNISG
-430 NIKINSFRD
+430 RIHIDSFKGT
-439 SDSLLKL
+439 DSLLKL
-446 TNKGHIKINHADI
+446 TNQGHIKINHADI
-459 NSKGRL
+459 HSKGRL

-476 FQSNITITDSK
+476 FKSDITITDSK
-487 INLGNGAMGLGRSVN
+487 INLGNGAMGLGRSAK
-502 ESDYDNPYQK
+502 EDYYDNRWQK
-512 TEGSQRKKFN
+512 TERSQRKKFN
-522 VNMSNVEFN
+522 VNMSNVVFD
-531 QVDDVIL
+531 QVDDVVV

-545 NLDKIVAT
+545 NLDNIVAT

-567 RTNGEPWKYEYG
+567 KRNGESWKYEYG
-579 VLDLDKRTQLSEL
+579 VLDLDERTQLSSL
-592 DQGRRRWGYYYDLEL
+592 DQRKRRWKYYYNLDL
-607 DMNRAYLYRFDLF
+607 DMNRAYWHRFDMF
-620 AAKNTR
+620 ASKNTG
-626 RSTIKDTEINISN
+626 RSTIKGTEINISN

-646 GFVHLLAEKIKLDNS
+646 GFVHLLAEKINLDKS

-671 SQDTLAQT
+671 SEDISSQI

-687 VSMINSHIKIV
+687 VSMVNSHIKIV
-698 GDEKEGISP
+698 GDEKSDISAKAP
-707 TGTYAT
+707 YAT

-735 TFKTDGNTKIAGK
+735 TFRTDGDTKIAGK
-748 YSKEDL
+748 YSKDDL

-763 RAAEEVLINGALGS
+763 RTGKEVIINGAPGS
-777 ADNDANI
+777 IDNDANI

-790 IGDSANTKTTIENAD
+790 IGDNADTKTTIENAD

-815 AYLSSKDVEI
+815 AYLSSKGVEI
-825 EVKPNSNFTFFEL
+825 EVNPNSNFTFFEL
-838 PREKNLNQTKIN
+838 PREKNFNQTKIN

-885 ASEKII
+885 SSEKII

>member
-29 QGLPQEDTVVF
+29 E
-40 GNVTIDKTTADKMT
+40 GNVVVGSATFDKTTADKMT
-54 ITQSSP
+54 IKTSDKV
-60 TTQIN
+60 QID
-65 WKSFDIGQNKEVEF
+65 WKSFDIGKDKEVIF
-79 KQPSANSVA
+79 QQPGENSVA

-145 NSNTNKFTRKLKDR
+145 NSNSYQFTRKTKDR
-159 QVVTEGQVVK
+159 QVLKDRLVLKDGQELK
-169 EGQVINEGK
+169 EGQVINEGE
-178 IKAKDFVVL
+178 ITAKDFVVL
-187 NGDEVINKG
+187 NGDEVINEGK
-196 EIDVEKNAAKNG
+196 INATNG
-208 EVYLSSDYN
+208 KVYLSSDYN
-217 FTFTLPDSG
+217 FTFTLSDSS
-226 ISVALEDNTVRGIVK
+226 ISVALEDNAAQSIVK

-275 KVSNRNGKVVLS
+275 KVSSKNGKVVLS
-287 AGNVELNNKS
+287 ADDVQLNNKS
-297 DIKGE
+297 DIKGD
-302 IVTFGADVTSN
+302 IVSFGADVTSN
-313 KELEDNIKIT
+313 NELQNKIKIT
-323 SQTGSK
+323 SKTGSK
-329 VTSPKINFKGKS
+329 VTSPKINFTGKS
-341 VNIKGDFG
+341 VNINGNFG
-349 REENREYYDD
+349 REDNNDYYKD
-359 EHKKLKTEVNIDVP
+359 EFKTLNTEVNIDVP
-373 DDENIRI
+373 DTENIRI
-380 ADKEKEKEKEKEKD
+380 ADVEDKDKHKEKD
-394 KDNTGTGSFI
+394 KTDTGSFI

-430 NIKINSFRD
+430 NIKINSFKGT
-439 SDSLLKL
+439 DSLLKL
-446 TNKGHIKINHADI
+446 TNQGHININNADI
-459 NSKGRL
+459 HSTGRL
-465 FFITSLQNEED
+465 FFITSLQNDVD
-476 FQSNITITDSK
+476 FQSNITITNSK

-502 ESDYDNPYQK
+502 EDDLDRWRR
-512 TEGSQRKKFN
+512 TESSQRKKFN
-522 VNMSNVEFN
+522 VNMRNVVFD
-531 QVDDVIL
+531 QVDDVVV
-538 AGGFEKV
+538 AGGFKEV
-545 NLDKIVAT
+545 NLDRIVAT
-553 GKTNFYIDGGVSRN
+553 GQTNFYIDGGVSRN
-567 RTNGEPWKYEYG
+567 NSRYEYG

-592 DQGRRRWGYYYDLEL
+592 DQRRRRWGYYPDLDL
-607 DMNRAYLYRFDLF
+607 DMNKAYWHRFDMF
-620 AAKNTR
+620 ASKNTG

-646 GFVHLLAEKIKLDNS
+646 GFMHLLAEKIKLDNS

-671 SQDTLAQT
+671 SQDISTQI

-698 GDEKEGISP
+698 GDEKSDISAKAP
-707 TGTYAT
+707 YAT

-735 TFKTDGNTKIAGK
+735 TFRTDGDTKIAGK
-748 YSKEDL
+748 NSKDDL

-763 RAAEEVLINGALGS
+763 RTGKEVIINGAPGS
-777 ADNDANI
+777 IDNDANI

-790 IGDSANTKTTIENAD
+790 IGDNANTKTTIENAD

-815 AYLSSKDVEI
+815 AYLSSKGVEI
-825 EVKPNSNFTFFEL
+825 EVKSNSNFTFFEL
-838 PREKNLNQTKIN
+838 PREKNFNQTKIK
-850 GASTKLS
+850 GDSTKLS

-872 ASNLSA
+872 ATNLSA

-891 NTKLV
+891 NTNLV

-910 DAGNGCEEQ
+910 DASKGCEEQ

>member
-6 VISLIILTTYTG
+6 VISLMILTTYTG
-18 ATYASTPDFPQ
+18 ATYASARDFPQ
-29 QGLPQEDTVVF
+29 HHETVS
-40 GNVTIDKTTADKMT
+40 GTATVTTIADKMT
-54 ITQSSP
+54 IKTSDKV
-60 TTQIN
+60 QIN
-65 WKSFDIGQNKEVEF
+65 WHSFDIGKNKEVKFE
-79 KQPSANSVA
+79 QPNENSVA

-118 IITKGAEINVAGLL
+118 IITQGAEINVAGLL
-132 ATTKDLEKISENG
+132 ATTKDLERISENG
-145 NSNTNKFTRKLKDR
+145 NSNSYQFTRKTKDGQVPKEGEVLKD
-159 QVVTEGQVVK
+159 GQVVK

-178 IKAKDFVVL
+178 IEAKDFVVL

-196 EIDVEKNAAKNG
+196 DINATNG
-208 EVYLSSDYN
+208 KVYLSSDYN
-217 FTFTLPDSG
+217 FTFTLLPDSG
-226 ISVALEDNTVRGIVK
+226 ISVALEDNAVRGIVK
-241 NEGSIKAGEITLSA
+241 NEGIIKAGDITLNA

-262 DSLVMN
+262 DSLVVN

-302 IVTFGADVTSN
+302 SEVAFTSN
-313 KELEDNIKIT
+313 NDKNIKIT

-329 VTSPKINFKGKS
+329 VTSPKIDFKGKS
-341 VNIKGDFG
+341 VNINGDFG
-349 REENREYYDD
+349 REDSGKHYKD
-359 EHKKLKTEVNIDVP
+359 EFKKLDTEVNIDVP
-373 DDENIRI
+373 DTENIRI
-380 ADKEKEKEKEKEKD
+380 ADVEDKDKHKEKD
-394 KDNTGTGSFI
+394 KTDTGSFI

-418 VTLKGKDVDISG
+418 VTLKGKDVNISG
-430 NIKINSFRD
+430 NIKINSFKD
-439 SDSLLKL
+439 TDSLLKL
-446 TNKGHIKINHADI
+446 TNKGHIDINHADI
-459 NSKGRL
+459 HSKGRL
-465 FFITSLQNEED
+465 FFITSLQNDVD

-502 ESDYDNPYQK
+502 EADYGDRWK
-512 TEGSQRKKFN
+512 RAEKSQRKKFN
-522 VNMSNVEFN
+522 VNMRNVVFD
-531 QVDDVIL
+531 QVDDVVV
-538 AGGFEKV
+538 AGGFKEV
-545 NLDKIVAT
+545 NLDHIVAT
-553 GKTNFYIDGGVSRN
+553 GQTNFYIDGGVSRN
-567 RTNGEPWKYEYG
+567 NSRYEYG
-579 VLDLDKRTQLSEL
+579 VLDLDKRTLLSDL
-592 DQGRRRWGYYYDLEL
+592 DQRRRRWKYYDNLDL
-607 DMNRAYLYRFDLF
+607 DMNKAYWHRFDMF
-620 AAKNTR
+620 ASKNTGR
-626 RSTIKDTEINISN
+626 AAIKDTEINISN

-646 GFVHLLAEKIKLDNS
+646 GFMHLLAEKINLDKS

-671 SQDTLAQT
+671 SQDISTQI

-687 VSMINSHIKIV
+687 VSMVNSHIKIV
-698 GDEKEGISP
+698 GDEKSDISAKAP
-707 TGTYAT
+707 YAT

-735 TFKTDGNTKIAGK
+735 TFRTDGDTKIAGK
-748 YSKEDL
+748 NSKDDL

-763 RAAEEVLINGALGS
+763 RTGKEVIINGAPGS
-777 ADNDANI
+777 IDNDANI

-790 IGDSANTKTTIENAD
+790 IGDNANTKTTIENAD

-815 AYLSSKDVEI
+815 AYLSSKGVEI
-825 EVKPNSNFTFFEL
+825 EVNPNSNFTFFEL
-838 PREKNLNQTKIN
+838 PREKNFNQTKIK
-850 GASTKLS
+850 GDSTKLS

>member
-29 QGLPQEDTVVF
+29 QDEVVF
-40 GNVTIDKTTADKMT
+40 GKATVSQTENKMT
-54 ITQSSP
+54 IKQESDKA
-60 TTQIN
+60 QIN
-65 WKSFDIGQNKEVEF
+65 WKSFDIGKNKEVEF
-79 KQPSANSVA
+79 EQPSTNAVA
-88 YNRVTGGNAS
+88 YNRVIGGNAS
-98 QIQGKLTANGKVYL
+98 QIQGKLKANGKVYL

-118 IITKGAEINVAGLL
+118 IITEGAEINVAGLF

-145 NSNTNKFTRKLKDR
+145 NQFILKAKD
-159 QVVTEGQVVK
+159 GQVLK
-169 EGQVINEGK
+169 EGKVLNQGKVLNEGK
-178 IKAKDFVVL
+178 ITAQDFVVL

-196 EIDVEKNAAKNG
+196 EIDATNG
-208 EVYLSSDYN
+208 KVYLSSDYN
-217 FTFTLPDSG
+217 FTFTLSDSS
-226 ISVALEDNTVRGIVK
+226 ISVALEDNAVQSIVK

-255 KGRNQAL
+255 KGRKEAL

-302 IVTFGADVTSN
+302 SEVAFTSN
-313 KELEDNIKIT
+313 NDKNIKIT

-329 VTSPKINFKGKS
+329 VTSPKIDFKGKS
-341 VNIKGDFG
+341 VNIKGNFG
-349 REENREYYDD
+349 RENSGTHYSD
-359 EHKKLKTEVNIDVP
+359 EHKKLRTEVNIDVP
-373 DDENIRI
+373 DNENIRI
-380 ADKEKEKEKEKEKD
+380 ADQDKD
-394 KDNTGTGSFI
+394 KTGTGTDTGSFI

-418 VTLKGKDVDISG
+418 VTLKGKDVNISG
-430 NIKINSFRD
+430 NIKINSFRGT
-439 SDSLLKL
+439 DSLLKL
-446 TNKGHIKINHADI
+446 TNQGHIKINNADI
-459 NSKGRL
+459 HSTGRL
-465 FFITSLQNEED
+465 FFITSLQNKED

-487 INLGNGAMGLGRSVN
+487 INLGNGAMGLGRSAN
-502 ESDYDNPYQK
+502 PDDYDNRWRK
-512 TEGSQRKKFN
+512 METSQRKKFN
-522 VNMSNVEFN
+522 VDMRNVVFN

-538 AGGFEKV
+538 AGGFQKV
-545 NLDKIVAT
+545 NLDNIVAT
-553 GKTNFYIDGGVSRN
+553 GQTNFYIDGGVRN
-567 RTNGEPWKYEYG
+567 RTKYEYG

-592 DQGRRRWGYYYDLEL
+592 EQRRRRWGYYTDLDL

-620 AAKNTR
+620 AAKNTG

-646 GFVHLLAEKIKLDNS
+646 GFMHLLAEKINLDKS

-687 VSMINSHIKIV
+687 VSMVNSHIKIV

-735 TFKTDGNTKIAGK
+735 TFKTDGDTKIAGK
-748 YSKEDL
+748 NSKEDL

-825 EVKPNSNFTFFEL
+825 DVKPNSDFTFFEL
-838 PREKNLNQTKIN
+838 PREKNLNQTKIK

>member
-6 VISLIILTTYTG
+6 VISLIILTTCSG
-18 ATYASTPDFPQ
+18 AAYASTQDFPQ
-29 QGLPQEDTVVF
+29 QDKVVF
-40 GNVTIDKTTADKMT
+40 GDVNIEKTADKMT
-54 ITQSSP
+54 INQKTH
-60 TTQIN
+60 TTQID
-65 WKSFDIGQNKEVEF
+65 WHSFDIGKNKEVEF
-79 KQPSANSVA
+79 QQPSTSAVA

-98 QIQGKLTANGKVYL
+98 QIQGKLKANGKVYL

-118 IITKGAEINVAGLL
+118 IITEGAEINVAGLF
-132 ATTKDLEKISENG
+132 ATTKDLERISENG
-145 NSNTNKFTRKLKDR
+145 NSNNNQFILKAKD
-159 QVVTEGQVVK
+159 GQVLK
-169 EGQVINEGK
+169 EGKVLNQGKITAQDFVILNGDKVINEGE
-178 IKAKDFVVL
+178 ISSTN
-187 NGDEVINKG
+187 NGK
-196 EIDVEKNAAKNG
+196 
-208 EVYLSSDYN
+208 VYLSSGDN

-226 ISVALEDNTVRGIVK
+226 ISVALEDNTVQGIVE

-262 DSLVMN
+262 DSLVVN

-275 KVSNRNGKVVLS
+275 KVSNKNGKVVLS
-287 AGNVELNNKS
+287 ADDVQLNSKS
-297 DIKGE
+297 NIKGE
-302 IVTFGADVTSN
+302 VETLFTSTN
-313 KELEDNIKIT
+313 EGKKLKIT

-329 VTSPKINFKGKS
+329 VTSPQINFKGKS
-341 VNIKGDFG
+341 VNINGNFG
-349 REENREYYDD
+349 REDSTKHYND
-359 EHKKLKTEVNIDVP
+359 EHKKLNTEVNIDVP
-373 DDENIRI
+373 DTENIRI
-380 ADKEKEKEKEKEKD
+380 ADD
-394 KDNTGTGSFI
+394 KNNTGTDSFI

-418 VTLKGKDVDISG
+418 VYLKGNDVNISG
-430 NIKINSFRD
+430 HINIDSFKGT
-439 SDSLLKL
+439 DSLLKL
-446 TNKGHIKINHADI
+446 TNQGHINIDHADI
-459 NSKGRL
+459 HSKYRL
-465 FFITSLQNEED
+465 FVVTSLQNKED
-476 FQSNITITDSK
+476 FKSNITITDSK

-502 ESDYDNPYQK
+502 EDDYATRWK
-512 TEGSQRKKFN
+512 RAEKSQRKKFN
-522 VNMSNVEFN
+522 VDMRNVVFN
-531 QVDDVIL
+531 QVDEVIL

-545 NLDKIVAT
+545 NLDNIAAT
-553 GKTNFYIDGGVSRN
+553 GQTNFYIDGGVSRN
-567 RTNGEPWKYEYG
+567 NSRYEYG
-579 VLDLDKRTQLSEL
+579 VLDLDYRTQLSEL
-592 DQGRRRWGYYYDLEL
+592 EQGRRRWRYYRDLDL
-607 DMNRAYLYRFDLF
+607 DMNKAYLYRFDLF
-620 AAKNTR
+620 AKNNSG
-626 RSTIKDTEINISN
+626 RSTIKGTEINISN

-646 GFVHLLAEKIKLDNS
+646 GFVHLLAENIKLDNS
-661 KIDITFDKDN
+661 KVDITFDKDN

-679 NRLGMNGK
+679 NRVGMNGK
-687 VSMINSHIKIV
+687 VSMVNSHIKIV

-735 TFKTDGNTKIAGK
+735 TFKTDGDTKIAGK
-748 YSKEDL
+748 NSKEDL

-825 EVKPNSNFTFFEL
+825 EVKSNSNFTFFEL
-838 PREKNLNQTKIN
+838 PREKNLNQTKIK

-857 ERGFARLYDKINGVR
+857 ERSFARLYDKINGVR
-872 ASNLSA
+872 ATNLSA

-885 ASEKII
+885 SSEKII
-891 NTKLV
+891 NTNLV

-910 DAGNGCEEQ
+910 DAGKGCEEQ

>member
-18 ATYASTPDFPQ
+18 ATYASTPD
-29 QGLPQEDTVVF
+29 LPQNHEVVV
-40 GNVTIDKTTADKMT
+40 GQASVSTTENKMT
-54 ITQSSP
+54 ITQSTS

-65 WKSFDIGQNKEVEF
+65 WGSFNIGQKKEVEF
-79 KQPSANSVA
+79 KQPSPNAVA

-132 ATTKDLEKISENG
+132 ATTKDLENISENI
-145 NSNTNKFTRKLKDR
+145 NKFTRKAKEGKVL
-159 QVVTEGQVVK
+159 TEGK
-169 EGQVINEGK
+169 VINEGE

-196 EIDVEKNAAKNG
+196 EIDVEKNAVKNG
-208 EVYLSSDYN
+208 EVYLSSSDN
-217 FTFTLPDSG
+217 FTFTLSDSG
-226 ISVALEDNTVRGIVK
+226 ISVALEDNTVQGIVK

-255 KGRNQAL
+255 KGRKQAL

-275 KVSNRNGKVVLS
+275 KVSNKNGKVVLS

-302 IVTFGADVTSN
+302 VVSFVADVTSN
-313 KELEDNIKIT
+313 NELKDNIKIT
-323 SQTGSK
+323 SKTGSK
-329 VTSPKINFKGKS
+329 VTSPKINFTGKS

-349 REENREYYDD
+349 RDDGTKHYED
-359 EHKKLKTEVNIDVP
+359 EHKRLKTEVNIDVP
-373 DDENIRI
+373 NTENIRI
-380 ADKEKEKEKEKEKD
+380 ADKEKEKD
-394 KDNTGTGSFI
+394 KTGTGTSSFI
-404 QTGALSS
+404 QTDALSS

-418 VTLKGKDVDISG
+418 VNLKGNEVNISG
-430 NIKINSFRD
+430 HININSFRG

-446 TNKGHIKINHADI
+446 TNQGHININHADI
-459 NSKGRL
+459 HSTGRL
-465 FFITSLQNEED
+465 FFITSLQNEKD
-476 FQSNITITDSK
+476 FQSDITITDSK
-487 INLGNGAMGLGRSVN
+487 INLGNGAMGLGRSIN
-502 ESDYDNPYQK
+502 KDNCDHPRWCR
-512 TEGSQRKKFN
+512 TEITQRKKFDVHMRN
-522 VNMSNVEFN
+522 VVFD
-531 QVDDVIL
+531 QVDDVVV
-538 AGGFEKV
+538 AGGFKKV
-545 NLDKIVAT
+545 NLDHIVAT
-553 GKTNFYIDGGVSRN
+553 GQTNFYIDGGVSRN
-567 RTNGEPWKYEYG
+567 NSRYEYG

-592 DQGRRRWGYYYDLEL
+592 DQRKRRWKYYNDLDL
-607 DMNRAYLYRFDLF
+607 DMNKAYWHRFDMF
-620 AAKNTR
+620 ATKNTG

-646 GFVHLLAEKIKLDNS
+646 GFVHLLAEKINLDKS

-671 SQDTLAQT
+671 SEDISSQI

-687 VSMINSHIKIV
+687 VSMVNSHIKIV
-698 GDEKEGISP
+698 GDEKSDISAKAP
-707 TGTYAT
+707 YAT

-735 TFKTDGNTKIAGK
+735 TFRTDGDTKIAGK
-748 YSKEDL
+748 YSKDDL

-763 RAAEEVLINGALGS
+763 RTGKEVIINGAPGS
-777 ADNDANI
+777 IDNDANI

-790 IGDSANTKTTIENAD
+790 IGDNANTKTTIENAD

-815 AYLSSKDVEI
+815 AYLSSKGVEI
-825 EVKPNSNFTFFEL
+825 EVNPNSNFTFFEL
-838 PREKNLNQTKIN
+838 PREKNFNQTKIN

>member
-18 ATYASTPDFPQ
+18 AAYASTQGLPQ
-29 QGLPQEDTVVF
+29 QGLPQEDKVVVGQATF
-40 GNVTIDKTTADKMT
+40 DKTIADKMT
-54 ITQSSP
+54 INQTSDKV
-60 TTQIN
+60 QIN
-65 WKSFDIGQNKEVEF
+65 WHSFDIGQNKEVEF
-79 KQPSANSVA
+79 KQPSENSVA

-132 ATTKDLEKISENG
+132 ATTKDLEQISENS
-145 NSNTNKFTRKLKDR
+145 NSYQFTRKTKDR
-159 QVVTEGQVVK
+159 QVVK
-169 EGQVINEGK
+169 EGQVINEGE

-196 EIDVEKNAAKNG
+196 NINVEKNSTING
-208 EVYLSSDYN
+208 KVYLSSGYN
-217 FTFTLPDSG
+217 FTFTLSDSG
-226 ISVALEDNTVRGIVK
+226 ISVALEDNTVRGIVQ

-255 KGRNQAL
+255 KGRKEAL

-287 AGNVELNNKS
+287 ADNVQLNNES
-297 DIKGE
+297 NIKGE
-302 IVTFGADVTSN
+302 IVNFGTEVTSN
-313 KELEDNIKIT
+313 EDKKLKIT
-323 SQTGSK
+323 SKTGSK

-341 VNIKGDFG
+341 VNINGNFG
-349 REENREYYDD
+349 RENSGTHYNEERKTLN
-359 EHKKLKTEVNIDVP
+359 TEVNIDVP
-373 DDENIRI
+373 DTENIRI
-380 ADKEKEKEKEKEKD
+380 ADD
-394 KDNTGTGSFI
+394 KDNTETDSFI
-404 QTGALSS
+404 QTEALSS

-418 VTLKGKDVDISG
+418 VNLKGNDVNISG
-430 NIKINSFRD
+430 NINIDSFRGT
-439 SDSLLKL
+439 DSLLKL
-446 TNKGHIKINHADI
+446 TNQGHINIDHADI
-459 NSKGRL
+459 HSKGRL
-465 FFITSLQNEED
+465 FVVTSLQNDVD
-476 FQSNITITDSK
+476 FKSNITITDSK

-502 ESDYDNPYQK
+502 EDDYATRWK
-512 TEGSQRKKFN
+512 RAEKSQRKKFN
-522 VNMSNVEFN
+522 VDMRNVVFN
-531 QVDDVIL
+531 QVDEVIL

-553 GKTNFYIDGGVSRN
+553 GQTNFYIDGGVSRN
-567 RTNGEPWKYEYG
+567 NSRYEYG
-579 VLDLDKRTQLSEL
+579 VLDLDYRTQLSEL
-592 DQGRRRWGYYYDLEL
+592 EQGRRRWRYYRDLDL
-607 DMNRAYLYRFDLF
+607 DMNKAYLYRFDLF
-620 AAKNTR
+620 AKNNSG
-626 RSTIKDTEINISN
+626 RSTIKGTEINISN

-646 GFVHLLAEKIKLDNS
+646 GFVHLLAENIKLDNS
-661 KIDITFDKDN
+661 KVDITFDKDN

-735 TFKTDGNTKIAGK
+735 TFKTDGDTKIAGK
-748 YSKEDL
+748 NSKEDL

-815 AYLSSKDVEI
+815 AYLSSKGVEI
-825 EVKPNSNFTFFEL
+825 EVKSNSNFTFFEL
-838 PREKNLNQTKIN
+838 PREKNFNQTKIN
-850 GASTKLS
+850 GDSTKLS

-872 ASNLSA
+872 ATNLSA

-885 ASEKII
+885 SSEKII
-891 NTKLV
+891 NTNLV

-910 DAGNGCEEQ
+910 DAGKGCEEQ

>member
-6 VISLIILTTYTG
+6 VISLIILTTCSG
-18 ATYASTPDFPQ
+18 AAYASTQD
-29 QGLPQEDTVVF
+29 LPQNPQIITGDATF
-40 GNVTIDKTTADKMT
+40 STTGNKMT
-54 ITQSSP
+54 IDQKTS
-60 TTQIN
+60 TTQID
-65 WKSFDIGQNKEVEF
+65 WESFNIGTNKEVEF
-79 KQPSANSVA
+79 KQPNANSVA

-118 IITKGAEINVAGLL
+118 IITKEAEINVAGLL

-145 NSNTNKFTRKLKDR
+145 NQFILKAKD
-159 QVVTEGQVVK
+159 GQVLK
-169 EGQVINEGK
+169 EGKVLNQGKVLNEGK
-178 IKAKDFVVL
+178 ITAQDFVVL
-187 NGDEVINKG
+187 NGDEVINEG
-196 EIDVEKNAAKNG
+196 EIDATNG
-208 EVYLSSDYN
+208 KVYLSSGYN
-217 FTFTLPDSG
+217 FTFTLSDSG
-226 ISVALEDNTVRGIVK
+226 ISVALEDNAVRGIVK
-241 NEGSIKAGEITLSA
+241 NEGIIKAEDITLNA
-255 KGRNQAL
+255 KGRKQAL

-275 KVSNRNGKVVLS
+275 KVSKKNGKVVLS

-329 VTSPKINFKGKS
+329 VTSPKINFTGKS

-349 REENREYYDD
+349 REDSTKHYKD
-359 EHKKLKTEVNIDVP
+359 EFKKLDTEVNIDVP
-373 DDENIRI
+373 DTENIRI
-380 ADKEKEKEKEKEKD
+380 ADVEDKDKEKD

-418 VTLKGKDVDISG
+418 VTLKGKDVNISG
-430 NIKINSFRD
+430 NIKINSFRGT
-439 SDSLLKL
+439 DSLLKL
-446 TNKGHIKINHADI
+446 TNQGHIDINNADI
-459 NSKGRL
+459 HSTGRL
-465 FFITSLQNEED
+465 FFITSLQNDVD
-476 FQSNITITDSK
+476 FQSNITITNSK
-487 INLGNGAMGLGRSVN
+487 INLGNGAIGLGRSLN
-502 ESDYDNPYQK
+502 KEDCDHQRWCR
-512 TEGSQRKKFN
+512 TETSQRKKFDVDMRN
-522 VNMSNVEFN
+522 VVFN
-531 QVDDVIL
+531 QVDDVVL
-538 AGGFEKV
+538 AGGFKKV
-545 NLDKIVAT
+545 NLNNITAT
-553 GKTNFYIDGGVSRN
+553 GQTNFYIDGGVSRN
-567 RTNGEPWKYEYG
+567 NSKYEYG

-592 DQGRRRWGYYYDLEL
+592 DQRKRRWKYYNDLDL
-607 DMNRAYLYRFDLF
+607 DMNKAYWHRFDMF
-620 AAKNTR
+620 ATKNTGR
-626 RSTIKDTEINISN
+626 TAIKDTEINISN

-671 SQDTLAQT
+671 SQDISTQI

-687 VSMINSHIKIV
+687 VSMVNSHIKIV
-698 GDEKEGISP
+698 GDEKIDISAKAP
-707 TGTYAT
+707 YAT

-735 TFKTDGNTKIAGK
+735 TFRTDGDTKIAGK
-748 YSKEDL
+748 NSKDDL

-763 RAAEEVLINGALGS
+763 RTGEEVIINGAPGS
-777 ADNDANI
+777 IDNDANI

-790 IGDSANTKTTIENAD
+790 IGDNANTKTTIENAD

-815 AYLSSKDVEI
+815 AYLSSKGVEI
-825 EVKPNSNFTFFEL
+825 EVKSNSNFTFFEL
-838 PREKNLNQTKIN
+838 PREKNFNQTKIN
-850 GASTKLS
+850 GDSTKLS

-891 NTKLV
+891 NTNLV

>member
-1 MYKLN
+1 M
-6 VISLIILTTYTG
+6 
-18 ATYASTPDFPQ
+18 
-29 QGLPQEDTVVF
+29 
-40 GNVTIDKTTADKMT
+40 
-54 ITQSSP
+54 
-60 TTQIN
+60 
-65 WKSFDIGQNKEVEF
+65 
-79 KQPSANSVA
+79 
-88 YNRVTGGNAS
+88 
-98 QIQGKLTANGKVYL
+98 
-112 ANPNGV
+112 
-118 IITKGAEINVAGLL
+118 
-132 ATTKDLEKISENG
+132 
-145 NSNTNKFTRKLKDR
+145 
-159 QVVTEGQVVK
+159 
-169 EGQVINEGK
+169 
-178 IKAKDFVVL
+178 
-187 NGDEVINKG
+187 
-196 EIDVEKNAAKNG
+196 
-208 EVYLSSDYN
+208 
-217 FTFTLPDSG
+217 
-226 ISVALEDNTVRGIVK
+226 
-241 NEGSIKAGEITLSA
+241 
-255 KGRNQAL
+255 
-262 DSLVMN
+262 
-268 NGVLEAT
+268 LEAT

-287 AGNVELNNKS
+287 ADDVQLNNKS
-297 DIKGE
+297 DIKGD
-302 IVTFGADVTSN
+302 IVSFVADVTSN
-313 KELEDNIKIT
+313 NELKDNIKIT
-323 SQTGSK
+323 SKTGSK
-329 VTSPKINFKGKS
+329 VTSPKIDFKGKS

-349 REENREYYDD
+349 RDDGTKHYED
-359 EHKKLKTEVNIDVP
+359 EHKRLKTEVNIDVP
-373 DDENIRI
+373 NTENIRI
-380 ADKEKEKEKEKEKD
+380 ADQD

-418 VTLKGKDVDISG
+418 VNLKGNNVNISG
-430 NIKINSFRD
+430 RIHIDSFRG

-446 TNKGHIKINHADI
+446 TNKGHIDINNADI
-459 NSKGRL
+459 HSKGRL
-465 FFITSLQNEED
+465 FFITSLQNDVD

-487 INLGNGAMGLGRSVN
+487 INLGNGAMGLGRSAN
-502 ESDYDNPYQK
+502 PEDYDNQWRKMEY
-512 TEGSQRKKFN
+512 SQRKKFN
-522 VNMSNVEFN
+522 VHMRNVVFD

-538 AGGFEKV
+538 AGGFQKV

-553 GKTNFYIDGGVSRN
+553 GQTNFYIDGGVRN
-567 RTNGEPWKYEYG
+567 RTKYEYG
-579 VLDLDKRTQLSEL
+579 VLDLDERTKLSEL
-592 DQGRRRWGYYYDLEL
+592 DQGRRRWRYYRDLDL

-620 AAKNTR
+620 AAKNTG
-626 RSTIKDTEINISN
+626 RSTIEDTEINISN

-646 GFVHLLAEKIKLDNS
+646 GFMHLLAEKINLDKS

-687 VSMINSHIKIV
+687 VSMVNSHIKIV
-698 GDEKEGISP
+698 GDEKSGISP

>member
-18 ATYASTPDFPQ
+18 ATYASTRDFPQ
-29 QGLPQEDTVVF
+29 DHTTVS
-40 GNVTIDKTTADKMT
+40 GTVTVTTTVDKMT
-54 ITQSSP
+54 IKQESDKA
-60 TTQIN
+60 QIN

-79 KQPSANSVA
+79 KQPSPNAVA

-132 ATTKDLEKISENG
+132 ATTKDLEQISENG
-145 NSNTNKFTRKLKDR
+145 NGNSYQFTRKTKD
-159 QVVTEGQVVK
+159 GQELK
-169 EGQVINEGK
+169 EGKVLNEGK

-187 NGDEVINKG
+187 NGDEVINKE
-196 EIDVEKNAAKNG
+196 EINVTNG
-208 EVYLSSDYN
+208 KVYLSSGDN
-217 FTFTLPDSG
+217 FTFTLLPDSG
-226 ISVALEDNTVRGIVK
+226 ISVALEDNAVRGIVK
-241 NEGSIKAGEITLSA
+241 NEGIIKAEDITLNA
-255 KGRNQAL
+255 KGRKEAL

-275 KVSNRNGKVVLS
+275 KVSNKNGKVVLS
-287 AGNVELNNKS
+287 ADEIKLDDKS
-297 DIKGE
+297 NIKGDM
-302 IVTFGADVTSN
+302 VSFVADVTSN
-313 KELEDNIKIT
+313 KELKDNIKIT

-329 VTSPKINFKGKS
+329 VTSPKIDFKGKS
-341 VNIKGDFG
+341 VNINGNFG
-349 REENREYYDD
+349 RDDSKAHYND
-359 EHKKLKTEVNIDVP
+359 EHKTLKTEVNIDVP

-380 ADKEKEKEKEKEKD
+380 ANIEDED
-394 KDNTGTGSFI
+394 KDSTGSFI
-404 QTGALSS
+404 QTDALSS

-418 VTLKGKDVDISG
+418 VTLKGNNVNISG
-430 NIKINSFRD
+430 RIHIDSFRG

-446 TNKGHIKINHADI
+446 TNKGHIKINNADI
-459 NSKGRL
+459 HSKGRL

-476 FQSNITITDSK
+476 FKSNITITDSK

-502 ESDYDNPYQK
+502 ESDYDNKYQK

-522 VNMSNVEFN
+522 VKMSNVEFN

-553 GKTNFYIDGGVSRN
+553 GQTNFYIDGGVSRN

-626 RSTIKDTEINISN
+626 RSTIKGTEINISN

-698 GDEKEGISP
+698 GDEKSGISP

-735 TFKTDGNTKIAGK
+735 TFKTDGDTKIAGK
-748 YSKEDL
+748 NSKEDL

-825 EVKPNSNFTFFEL
+825 EVKPNSDFTFFEL

-885 ASEKII
+885 SSEKII
-891 NTKLV
+891 NTNLV

-910 DAGNGCEEQ
+910 DAGKGCEEQ

>member
-6 VISLIILTTYTG
+6 VISLIILTTCSG
-18 ATYASTPDFPQ
+18 AVYASTQD
-29 QGLPQEDTVVF
+29 LPQEENVVF
-40 GNVTIDKTTADKMT
+40 GNVKIEKTVDKMT
-54 ITQSSP
+54 INQTSDKA
-60 TTQIN
+60 QIN
-65 WKSFDIGQNKEVEF
+65 WKSFDIGKNKEVEF
-79 KQPSANSVA
+79 QQPSTSAVA

-98 QIQGKLTANGKVYL
+98 QIQGKLKANGKVYL

-132 ATTKDLEKISENG
+132 ATTKDLENISENI
-145 NSNTNKFTRKLKDR
+145 NKFTRKAKNG
-159 QVVTEGQVVK
+159 QVAKEGLVLTDGQVVK

-178 IKAKDFVVL
+178 ITAKDFVVL

-196 EIDVEKNAAKNG
+196 EIDATNNG
-208 EVYLSSDYN
+208 KVYLSSDYN
-217 FTFTLPDSG
+217 FTFTLSDSS
-226 ISVALEDNTVRGIVK
+226 ISVALEDNAVQSIVQ

-275 KVSNRNGKVVLS
+275 KVSSKNGKVVLS
-287 AGNVELNNKS
+287 ADEIKLNDKS

-302 IVTFGADVTSN
+302 SEVVFTSN
-313 KELEDNIKIT
+313 NGLKDNIKIT
-323 SQTGSK
+323 SKTGSK
-329 VTSPKINFKGKS
+329 VTSPKINFTGKS
-341 VNIKGDFG
+341 VNINGNFG
-349 REENREYYDD
+349 REDSKTHYDD

-380 ADKEKEKEKEKEKD
+380 ADQ
-394 KDNTGTGSFI
+394 DNTGTGSFI
-404 QTGALSS
+404 QTDALSS

-418 VTLKGKDVDISG
+418 VNLKGNNVNISG
-430 NIKINSFRD
+430 RIHINSFKD

-446 TNKGHIKINHADI
+446 TNKGHIDINNADI
-459 NSKGRL
+459 HSKGRL
-465 FFITSLQNEED
+465 FFITSLQNEKD

-487 INLGNGAMGLGRSVN
+487 INLGNGAMGLGRSAN
-502 ESDYDNPYQK
+502 PEDYDNPWQK
-512 TEGSQRKKFN
+512 TESSQRKKFN
-522 VNMSNVEFN
+522 VDMRNVTFN
-531 QVDDVIL
+531 QVDDVVL

-545 NLDKIVAT
+545 NLDNITAT
-553 GKTNFYIDGGVSRN
+553 GQTNFYIDGGVSRN
-567 RTNGEPWKYEYG
+567 RNGRGSKYEYG
-579 VLDLDKRTQLSEL
+579 VLDLDKRVQLSEL
-592 DQGRRRWGYYYDLEL
+592 DQRRRRWGYYSDLDL
-607 DMNRAYLYRFDLF
+607 DMNRAYWHRFDMF
-620 AAKNTR
+620 ASKNTGR
-626 RSTIKDTEINISN
+626 AAIKGTEINISN

-661 KIDITFDKDN
+661 KIDITFDKYN
-671 SQDTLAQT
+671 SEDISTQI

-687 VSMINSHIKIV
+687 VSMVNSHIKIV
-698 GDEKEGISP
+698 GDEKSDISP
-707 TGTYAT
+707 KAPYAT

-735 TFKTDGNTKIAGK
+735 TFRTDGDTKIAGK
-748 YSKEDL
+748 NSKDDL

-763 RAAEEVLINGALGS
+763 RTGKEVIINGAPGS
-777 ADNDANI
+777 IDNDANI

-790 IGDSANTKTTIENAD
+790 IGDNANTKTTIENAD

-815 AYLSSKDVEI
+815 AYLSSKGVEI
-825 EVKPNSNFTFFEL
+825 EVKSNSNFTFFEL
-838 PREKNLNQTKIN
+838 PREKNFNQTKIN

-872 ASNLSA
+872 ATNLSA

-891 NTKLV
+891 NTNLV

-910 DAGNGCEEQ
+910 DAGKGCEEQ

>member
-18 ATYASTPDFPQ
+18 ATYASTRDLPQ
-29 QGLPQEDTVVF
+29 QDRVVVGEANVSTA
-40 GNVTIDKTTADKMT
+40 GNTMT
-54 ITQSSP
+54 IKQTTP
-60 TTQIN
+60 KTQID
-65 WKSFDIGQNKEVEF
+65 WYSFDIGKDKEVKFE
-79 KQPSANSVA
+79 QPSTDAVA

-145 NSNTNKFTRKLKDR
+145 NSYQFTRKTKEGKVL
-159 QVVTEGQVVK
+159 TEGQVVK
-169 EGQVINEGK
+169 EGQVINEGN
-178 IKAKDFVVL
+178 ITAQDFVVL

-196 EIDVEKNAAKNG
+196 NINVEKNATTNG
-208 EVYLSSDYN
+208 KVYLSSGYN
-217 FTFTLPDSG
+217 FTFTLSDSG
-226 ISVALEDNTVRGIVK
+226 ISVALEDNTVRGIVQ

-255 KGRNQAL
+255 KGRKEAL

-287 AGNVELNNKS
+287 ADDVQLNNKS

-302 IVTFGADVTSN
+302 SEVAFTSN
-313 KELEDNIKIT
+313 KGLENNIKIT

-329 VTSPKINFKGKS
+329 VTSPKINFTGKS
-341 VNIKGDFG
+341 VNIKGNFG
-349 REENREYYDD
+349 RENNNSYYKD
-359 EHKKLKTEVNIDVP
+359 EFKTLNTEVNIDVP
-373 DDENIRI
+373 DNENIRI
-380 ADKEKEKEKEKEKD
+380 ANIEDEDKHKD
-394 KDNTGTGSFI
+394 STGSFI
-404 QTGALSS
+404 QTDALSS

-418 VTLKGKDVDISG
+418 VNLKGNEVNISG
-430 NIKINSFRD
+430 RIHINSFKET
-439 SDSLLKL
+439 DSLLKL
-446 TNKGHIKINHADI
+446 TNKGDININNADI
-459 NSKGRL
+459 HSKGRL

-476 FQSNITITDSK
+476 FKSNIKITDSK
-487 INLGNGAMGLGRSVN
+487 INLGNGAMGLGRSAK
-502 ESDYDNPYQK
+502 EEYYDNKWRK
-512 TEGSQRKKFN
+512 TEYSQRKKFN
-522 VNMSNVEFN
+522 VNMRNVVFD
-531 QVDDVIL
+531 QVDDVVV

-545 NLDKIVAT
+545 NLDRIVAT

-567 RTNGEPWKYEYG
+567 RNGEYSKYEYG
-579 VLDLDKRTQLSEL
+579 VLDLDERTQLSSL
-592 DQGRRRWGYYYDLEL
+592 DQRKRRWKYYYNLDL
-607 DMNRAYLYRFDLF
+607 DMNRAYWHRFDMF
-620 AAKNTR
+620 ASKNTG

-646 GFVHLLAEKIKLDNS
+646 GFVHLLAEKIKLDKS

-671 SQDTLAQT
+671 SEDISSQI

-687 VSMINSHIKIV
+687 VSMVNSHIKIV
-698 GDEKEGISP
+698 GDEKSDISAKAP
-707 TGTYAT
+707 YAT

-735 TFKTDGNTKIAGK
+735 TFRTDGDTKIAGK
-748 YSKEDL
+748 YSKDDL

-763 RAAEEVLINGALGS
+763 RTGKEVIINGAPGS
-777 ADNDANI
+777 IDNDANI

-790 IGDSANTKTTIENAD
+790 IGDNANTKTTIENAD

-815 AYLSSKDVEI
+815 AYLSSKGVEI
-825 EVKPNSNFTFFEL
+825 EVKSNSNFTFFEL
-838 PREKNLNQTKIN
+838 PREKNFNQTKIN
-850 GASTKLS
+850 GDSTKLS

-885 ASEKII
+885 SSEKII
-891 NTKLV
+891 NTNLV

>member
-18 ATYASTPDFPQ
+18 ATYASARDFPQ
-29 QGLPQEDTVVF
+29 NHQIITGNATVSQA
-40 GNVTIDKTTADKMT
+40 GNKMT
-54 ITQSSP
+54 INQSSH
-60 TTQIN
+60 TTQIE
-65 WKSFDIGQNKEVEF
+65 WHSFDIGKDKEVEF
-79 KQPSANSVA
+79 KQPGENSVA

-98 QIQGKLTANGKVYL
+98 QIQGKLKANGKVYL

-145 NSNTNKFTRKLKDR
+145 NGNGNGNSYQFTRRKKD
-159 QVVTEGQVVK
+159 GQVVK
-169 EGQVINEGK
+169 EGQVLNEGE

-196 EIDVEKNAAKNG
+196 KINVEKDAAKNG
-208 EVYLSSDYN
+208 EVYLSSSNN
-217 FTFTLPDSG
+217 FTFTLSDSG
-226 ISVALEDNTVRGIVK
+226 ISVALEDNTVRGIVQ

-287 AGNVELNNKS
+287 AGNVQLNNES
-297 DIKGE
+297 NIKGE
-302 IVTFGADVTSN
+302 IVSFGADVTSN
-313 KELEDNIKIT
+313 NEPKNNIKIT
-323 SQTGSK
+323 SKTGSK
-329 VTSPKINFKGKS
+329 VTSPKINFTGKS
-341 VNIKGDFG
+341 VNINGDFG
-349 REENREYYDD
+349 RDD
-359 EHKKLKTEVNIDVP
+359 SKAHYNEEHKRLDTEVNIDVP
-373 DDENIRI
+373 DNENIRI
-380 ADKEKEKEKEKEKD
+380 ADK
-394 KDNTGTGSFI
+394 DNTGTGTGTGTDSFI

-885 ASEKII
+885 SSEKII

>member
-18 ATYASTPDFPQ
+18 ATYASTPD
-29 QGLPQEDTVVF
+29 LPQNHEVVV
-40 GNVTIDKTTADKMT
+40 GQASVSTTENKMT
-54 ITQSSP
+54 ITQSTS

-65 WKSFDIGQNKEVEF
+65 WGSFNIGQKKEVEF
-79 KQPSANSVA
+79 IQPDANSVA

-118 IITKGAEINVAGLL
+118 IITKEAEINVAGLL
-132 ATTKDLEKISENG
+132 ATTKDLERISENG
-145 NSNTNKFTRKLKDR
+145 NGNGNSNKFTRKAKEGKVLTD
-159 QVVTEGQVVK
+159 GQVVK
-169 EGQVINEGK
+169 EGQVINKGK

-196 EIDVEKNAAKNG
+196 EIDVEKDAAKNG
-208 EVYLSSDYN
+208 EVYLSSSDN
-217 FTFTLPDSG
+217 FTFTLSDSG
-226 ISVALEDNTVRGIVK
+226 ISVALEDNTVQGIVK

-255 KGRNQAL
+255 KGRNQVL

-275 KVSNRNGKVVLS
+275 KVSKKNGKVVLS
-287 AGNVELNNKS
+287 ADNVELNNES
-297 DIKGE
+297 NIKGE

-313 KELEDNIKIT
+313 NELKDNIKIT
-323 SQTGSK
+323 SKTGSK

-341 VNIKGDFG
+341 VNINGNFG
-349 REENREYYDD
+349 REDNNNYYKD
-359 EHKKLKTEVNIDVP
+359 EFKTLNTEVNIDVP
-373 DDENIRI
+373 DTENIRI
-380 ADKEKEKEKEKEKD
+380 ADVEDKEKEKD
-394 KDNTGTGSFI
+394 KTGTGSFI

-418 VTLKGKDVDISG
+418 VTLKGNDVNISG
-430 NIKINSFRD
+430 NINIASFKD

-446 TNKGHIKINHADI
+446 TNKGHININNADI
-459 NSKGRL
+459 HSKGRL
-465 FFITSLQNEED
+465 FFITSLQNDVD

-487 INLGNGAMGLGRSVN
+487 INLGNGAMGLGRSAN
-502 ESDYDNPYQK
+502 PEDYDNQWRKMEY
-512 TEGSQRKKFN
+512 SQRKKFN
-522 VNMSNVEFN
+522 VHMRNVVFN

-538 AGGFEKV
+538 AGGFQKV

-553 GKTNFYIDGGVSRN
+553 GQTNFYIDGGVRN
-567 RTNGEPWKYEYG
+567 RTKYEYG
-579 VLDLDKRTQLSEL
+579 VLDLDERTKLSEL
-592 DQGRRRWGYYYDLEL
+592 DQGRRRWRYYRDLDL

-620 AAKNTR
+620 AAKNTG
-626 RSTIKDTEINISN
+626 RSTIEDTEINISN

-646 GFVHLLAEKIKLDNS
+646 GFMHLLAEKIKLDNS

-687 VSMINSHIKIV
+687 VSMVNSHIKIV

>member
-18 ATYASTPDFPQ
+18 ATYAST
-29 QGLPQEDTVVF
+29 QGLPKHQETVS
-40 GNVTIDKTTADKMT
+40 GTVTFTTTADKMT
-54 ITQSSP
+54 IDQTTP

-65 WKSFDIGQNKEVEF
+65 WESFDIGKNKEVEF
-79 KQPSANSVA
+79 KQPDENSVA
-88 YNRVTGGNAS
+88 YNRVIGGNAS
-98 QIQGKLTANGKVYL
+98 QIQGKLKANGKVYL

-118 IITKGAEINVAGLL
+118 IITKEAEINVAGLF
-132 ATTKDLEKISENG
+132 ATTKDLEQISEKGNG
-145 NSNTNKFTRKLKDR
+145 NSNSNSNSYQFTRKTK
-159 QVVTEGQVVK
+159 EGQVVK
-169 EGQVINEGK
+169 NQGK

-187 NGDEVINKG
+187 NGDEVINEG
-196 EIDVEKNAAKNG
+196 EIDATNG
-208 EVYLSSDYN
+208 KVYLSSGYN
-217 FTFTLPDSG
+217 FTFTLSDSG
-226 ISVALEDNTVRGIVK
+226 ISVALEDNTVQGIVK

-255 KGRNQAL
+255 KGRKEAL

-275 KVSNRNGKVVLS
+275 KVRNRNGKVVLS
-287 AGNVELNNKS
+287 ADNVELNNES

-302 IVTFGADVTSN
+302 IVSFVADVTSN
-313 KELEDNIKIT
+313 NEPKNKIKIT

-329 VTSPKINFKGKS
+329 VTSPKIDFKGKS
-341 VNIKGDFG
+341 VNINGNFG
-349 REENREYYDD
+349 REDSTTHYKD
-359 EHKKLKTEVNIDVP
+359 EFKKLNTEVNIDVP
-373 DDENIRI
+373 DNENIRI
-380 ADKEKEKEKEKEKD
+380 AEKEKEKEKD
-394 KDNTGTGSFI
+394 KTGTGSFI
-404 QTGALSS
+404 QTDALSS

-418 VTLKGKDVDISG
+418 VTLKGNDVNISG
-430 NIKINSFRD
+430 HINIDSFKGT
-439 SDSLLKL
+439 DSLLKL
-446 TNKGHIKINHADI
+446 TNKGHININNADI
-459 NSKGRL
+459 HSTGRL
-465 FFITSLQNEED
+465 FFITSLQNDVD

-487 INLGNGAMGLGRSVN
+487 INLGNGAMGLGRSADPK
-502 ESDYDNPYQK
+502 DYDNRWQK

-522 VNMSNVEFN
+522 VKMSNVEFN
-531 QVDDVIL
+531 QVDDVVV
-538 AGGFEKV
+538 AGGFKEV
-545 NLDKIVAT
+545 NLDRIVAT
-553 GKTNFYIDGGVSRN
+553 GQTNFYIDGGVSRN
-567 RTNGEPWKYEYG
+567 RNGVSSKYEYG

-592 DQGRRRWGYYYDLEL
+592 DQGRRRWGYYPDLDL
-607 DMNRAYLYRFDLF
+607 DMNKAYWHRFDMF
-620 AAKNTR
+620 ASKNTG

-639 SNINLKN
+639 SKINLKN

-671 SQDTLAQT
+671 SQDISSQI

-687 VSMINSHIKIV
+687 VSMVNSHIKIV
-698 GDEKEGISP
+698 GDEKSDISAKAP
-707 TGTYAT
+707 YAT

-735 TFKTDGNTKIAGK
+735 TFRTDGDTKIAGK
-748 YSKEDL
+748 NSKDDL

-763 RAAEEVLINGALGS
+763 RTGKEVIINGAPGS
-777 ADNDANI
+777 IDNDANI

-790 IGDSANTKTTIENAD
+790 IGDNANTKTTIENAD

-815 AYLSSKDVEI
+815 AYLSSKGVEI
-825 EVKPNSNFTFFEL
+825 EVNPNSNFTFFEL
-838 PREKNLNQTKIN
+838 PREKNFNQTKIN
-850 GASTKLS
+850 GDSTKLS

-885 ASEKII
+885 SSEKII

-910 DAGNGCEEQ
+910 DAGKGCEEQ

>member
-18 ATYASTPDFPQ
+18 ATYASTPD
-29 QGLPQEDTVVF
+29 LPQNHNVVVGEATF
-40 GNVTIDKTTADKMT
+40 STAGNKMT
-54 ITQSSP
+54 INQSSH
-60 TTQIN
+60 TTQIE
-65 WKSFDIGQNKEVEF
+65 WHSFDIGKDKEVQF
-79 KQPSANSVA
+79 IQPGENSVA

-118 IITKGAEINVAGLL
+118 IITKGAQINVAGLF
-132 ATTKDLEKISENG
+132 ATTKDLERISENG
-145 NSNTNKFTRKLKDR
+145 NGNQFTRKAKNGQLPKEGQLLKD
-159 QVVTEGQVVK
+159 GQVVK
-169 EGQVINEGK
+169 EGQVINKGK
-178 IKAKDFVVL
+178 ITAKDFVVL
-187 NGDEVINKG
+187 NGDEVINEG
-196 EIDVEKNAAKNG
+196 DINVEKNAAKNG
-208 EVYLSSDYN
+208 EVYLSSGYN
-217 FTFTLPDSG
+217 FTFTLSDSG
-226 ISVALEDNTVRGIVK
+226 ISVALEDNAAQGIVK

-287 AGNVELNNKS
+287 ADDVQLNNKS

-313 KELEDNIKIT
+313 NELQNKIKIT
-323 SQTGSK
+323 SETGSK

-341 VNIKGDFG
+341 VNINGDFG
-349 REENREYYDD
+349 REDSGKHYKD
-359 EHKKLKTEVNIDVP
+359 EFKKLDTEVNIDVP
-373 DDENIRI
+373 DNENIRI
-380 ADKEKEKEKEKEKD
+380 ANIEDKD
-394 KDNTGTGSFI
+394 KTGTDSFI
-404 QTGALSS
+404 QTDALSS

-418 VTLKGKDVDISG
+418 VTLKGKDVNISG
-430 NIKINSFRD
+430 RIHIDSFRG

-446 TNKGHIKINHADI
+446 TNKGHIDINHADI

-465 FFITSLQNEED
+465 FFITSLQNDVD
-476 FQSNITITDSK
+476 FKSNITITNSK
-487 INLGNGAMGLGRSVN
+487 INLGNGAMGLGRSLN
-502 ESDYDNPYQK
+502 KENCDHYRWCR
-512 TEGSQRKKFN
+512 TEITQRKKFD
-522 VNMSNVEFN
+522 VKMSNVEFN
-531 QVDDVIL
+531 QVDDVVV
-538 AGGFEKV
+538 AGGFRKV
-545 NLDKIVAT
+545 NLDHIVAT

-567 RTNGEPWKYEYG
+567 NSRYEYG

-592 DQGRRRWGYYYDLEL
+592 DQRKRRWKYYNDLDL
-607 DMNRAYLYRFDLF
+607 DMNKAYWHRFDMF
-620 AAKNTR
+620 ATKNTG

-646 GFVHLLAEKIKLDNS
+646 GFVHLLAEKINLDKS

-671 SQDTLAQT
+671 SEDISSQI

-687 VSMINSHIKIV
+687 VSMVNSHIKIV
-698 GDEKEGISP
+698 GDEKSDISAKAP
-707 TGTYAT
+707 YAT

-735 TFKTDGNTKIAGK
+735 TFRTDGDTKIAGK
-748 YSKEDL
+748 YSKDDL

-763 RAAEEVLINGALGS
+763 RTGKEVIINGAPGS
-777 ADNDANI
+777 IDNDANI

-790 IGDSANTKTTIENAD
+790 IGDNANTKTTIENAD

-815 AYLSSKDVEI
+815 AYLSSKGVEI
-825 EVKPNSNFTFFEL
+825 EVNPNSNFTFFEL
-838 PREKNLNQTKIN
+838 PREKNFNQTKIK
-850 GASTKLS
+850 GDSTKLS

-935 EAEQ
+935 ETEQ

>member
-6 VISLIILTTYTG
+6 VISLIILTTCSG
-18 ATYASTPDFPQ
+18 AVYASTQD
-29 QGLPQEDTVVF
+29 LPQNHKIIT
-40 GNVTIDKTTADKMT
+40 GRASVTQTENKMT
-54 ITQSSP
+54 IKQETP
-60 TTQIN
+60 TTQID
-65 WKSFDIGQNKEVEF
+65 WHSFDIGKDKEVKFE
-79 KQPSANSVA
+79 QPSTSAVA

-118 IITKGAEINVAGLL
+118 IITQGAEINVAGLL

-145 NSNTNKFTRKLKDR
+145 NGNSHKFTRKAKNG
-159 QVVTEGQVVK
+159 QVPKEGQVVK
-169 EGQVINEGK
+169 EGQVINEGN
-178 IKAKDFVVL
+178 ITAQDFVVL
-187 NGDEVINKG
+187 NGDEVINTGK
-196 EIDVEKNAAKNG
+196 IDATNG
-208 EVYLSSDYN
+208 KVYLSSGYN
-217 FTFTLPDSG
+217 FTFTLPDSS
-226 ISVALEDNTVRGIVK
+226 ISVALEDNAAQGIVK

-255 KGRNQAL
+255 KGRKEAL

-275 KVSNRNGKVVLS
+275 QVSNRNGKVVLS
-287 AGNVELNNKS
+287 ADEIKLNDKS

-302 IVTFGADVTSN
+302 VVSFVADVTSN
-313 KELEDNIKIT
+313 NEPKNKIKIT

-329 VTSPKINFKGKS
+329 VTSPEINFKGKS
-341 VNIKGDFG
+341 VNINGNFG
-349 REENREYYDD
+349 RENNTKHYND
-359 EHKKLKTEVNIDVP
+359 EHKRLKTEVNIDVP
-373 DDENIRI
+373 NTENIRI
-380 ADKEKEKEKEKEKD
+380 ADQD

-404 QTGALSS
+404 QTEALSS

-418 VTLKGKDVDISG
+418 VNLKGKDVNISG
-430 NIKINSFRD
+430 NINIDSFRGT
-439 SDSLLKL
+439 DSLLKL
-446 TNKGHIKINHADI
+446 TNQGHINIDHADI
-459 NSKGRL
+459 HSKGRL
-465 FFITSLQNEED
+465 FVVTSLQNKED
-476 FQSNITITDSK
+476 FKSDIKITDSK
-487 INLGNGAMGLGRSVN
+487 INLGNGAIGLGRSVN
-502 ESDYDNPYQK
+502 EEDYENRWK
-512 TEGSQRKKFN
+512 RAEKSQRKKFN
-522 VNMSNVEFN
+522 VDMRNVVFN
-531 QVDDVIL
+531 QVDDVVL

-545 NLDKIVAT
+545 NLNNITAT
-553 GKTNFYIDGGVSRN
+553 GQTNFYIDGGVSRN
-567 RTNGEPWKYEYG
+567 NSKYEYG
-579 VLDLDKRTQLSEL
+579 VLDLDKRTQLSSLE
-592 DQGRRRWGYYYDLEL
+592 QGRRRWKYYDDLDL
-607 DMNRAYLYRFDLF
+607 DMNKAYWHRFDMF
-620 AAKNTR
+620 ATKNTGR
-626 RSTIKDTEINISN
+626 AAIKGTEINISN

-671 SQDTLAQT
+671 SQDISTQI

-687 VSMINSHIKIV
+687 VSMVNSHIKIV
-698 GDEKEGISP
+698 GDEKSDISP
-707 TGTYAT
+707 KAPYAT

-735 TFKTDGNTKIAGK
+735 TFRTDGDTKIAGK
-748 YSKEDL
+748 NSKDDL

-763 RAAEEVLINGALGS
+763 RTGKEVIINGAPGS
-777 ADNDANI
+777 IDNDANI

-790 IGDSANTKTTIENAD
+790 IGDNANTKTTIENAD

-815 AYLSSKDVEI
+815 AYLSSKGVEI
-825 EVKPNSNFTFFEL
+825 EVKSNSNFTFFEL
-838 PREKNLNQTKIN
+838 PREKNFNQTKIN
-850 GASTKLS
+850 GDSTKLS

-891 NTKLV
+891 NTNLV

-910 DAGNGCEEQ
+910 DAGKGCEEQ

>member
-18 ATYASTPDFPQ
+18 ATYASTPD
-29 QGLPQEDTVVF
+29 LPQEGTVVF

-65 WKSFDIGQNKEVEF
+65 WKSFDIGQKKEVEF
-79 KQPSANSVA
+79 KQPNEHAVA

-118 IITKGAEINVAGLL
+118 IITKGAEINVAGLF
-132 ATTKDLEKISENG
+132 ATTKDLEQISESG
-145 NSNTNKFTRKLKDR
+145 NSYQFTRKAKD
-159 QVVTEGQVVK
+159 GQELK
-169 EGQVINEGK
+169 EGQVLNQGK
-178 IKAKDFVVL
+178 ITAQDFVVL
-187 NGDEVINKG
+187 NGDKVINEG
-196 EIDVEKNAAKNG
+196 EISVEKNAANNG
-208 EVYLSSDYN
+208 KVYLSSGED
-217 FTFTLPDSG
+217 FTFTLPDSV
-226 ISVALEDNTVRGIVK
+226 ISVALEDNAVQGIVK
-241 NEGSIKAGEITLSA
+241 NEGIIKAGEITLLSA
-255 KGRNQAL
+255 KGRKQAL
-262 DSLVMN
+262 DSLVVN

-275 KVSNRNGKVVLS
+275 EVSNRKGKIVLS
-287 AGNVELNNKS
+287 ADDIQLNDKS
-297 DIKGE
+297 DIKGK
-302 IVTFGADVTSN
+302 IVNFGTEVTSN
-313 KELEDNIKIT
+313 EDKKLKIT

-329 VTSPKINFKGKS
+329 VTSPQINFKGKS
-341 VNIKGDFG
+341 VNINGNFG
-349 REENREYYDD
+349 REDSTKYYRD
-359 EHKKLKTEVNIDVP
+359 EQKKLNTEVNIDVP
-373 DDENIRI
+373 NTENIRI
-380 ADKEKEKEKEKEKD
+380 ADD
-394 KDNTGTGSFI
+394 KNNTGTGSFI
-404 QTGALSS
+404 QTEALSS

-418 VTLKGKDVDISG
+418 VNLKGNDVNISG
-430 NIKINSFRD
+430 HININSFNGT
-439 SDSLLKL
+439 DSLLKL
-446 TNKGHIKINHADI
+446 TNQGHININNADI
-459 NSKGRL
+459 HSTGRL
-465 FFITSLQNEED
+465 FVITSLQNDVD
-476 FQSNITITDSK
+476 FKSNITITDSK
-487 INLGNGAMGLGRSVN
+487 INLGNGAMGLGRSLN
-502 ESDYDNPYQK
+502 TEDCDNRWCRTESP
-512 TEGSQRKKFN
+512 QRKKFN
-522 VNMSNVEFN
+522 VKMRNVVFN
-531 QVDDVIL
+531 QVDDVVL
-538 AGGFEKV
+538 AGGFKEV
-545 NLDKIVAT
+545 NLDHIVAT
-553 GKTNFYIDGGVSRN
+553 GQTNFYIDGGVSRN
-567 RTNGEPWKYEYG
+567 GRKYEYG
-579 VLDLDKRTQLSEL
+579 VLDLDKRTLLSDL
-592 DQGRRRWGYYYDLEL
+592 DQRRRRWKYYNDLDL
-607 DMNRAYLYRFDLF
+607 DMKKAYLDRFDLF
-620 AAKNTR
+620 ATKNTG

-639 SNINLKN
+639 SNIDLKN
-646 GFVHLLAEKIKLDNS
+646 GFVHLLAENIKLYNS
-661 KIDITFDKDN
+661 KVDITFDKDN

-687 VSMINSHIKIV
+687 VSMVNSHIKIV

-735 TFKTDGNTKIAGK
+735 TFKTDGDTKIAGK
-748 YSKEDL
+748 NSKEDL

-825 EVKPNSNFTFFEL
+825 EVNPNSNFTFFEL

-885 ASEKII
+885 SSEKII

-910 DAGNGCEEQ
+910 DAGKGCEEQ

>member
-18 ATYASTPDFPQ
+18 ATYASAQDLPQ
-29 QGLPQEDTVVF
+29 EGLPQHHETVF
-40 GNVTIDKTTADKMT
+40 GTVTIDKTTDKMT

-65 WKSFDIGQNKEVEF
+65 WKSFDIGQKKEVEF
-79 KQPSANSVA
+79 KQPDENAVA
-88 YNRVTGGNAS
+88 YNRVIGGNAS

-118 IITKGAEINVAGLL
+118 IITKGAEINVAGLF
-132 ATTKDLEKISENG
+132 ATTKDLEQISEKGNG
-145 NSNTNKFTRKLKDR
+145 NSNSNSYQFTRKTK
-159 QVVTEGQVVK
+159 EGQVVK
-169 EGQVINEGK
+169 NQGK

-187 NGDEVINKG
+187 NGDEVINEG
-196 EIDVEKNAAKNG
+196 EIDATNG
-208 EVYLSSDYN
+208 KVYLSSGYN
-217 FTFTLPDSG
+217 FTFTLSDSG
-226 ISVALEDNTVRGIVK
+226 ISVALEDNAVRGIVK
-241 NEGSIKAGEITLSA
+241 NEGIIKAKDITLNA
-255 KGRNQAL
+255 KGRKEAL

-275 KVSNRNGKVVLS
+275 KVSKKNGKVVLS
-287 AGNVELNNKS
+287 ADNVELNNES
-297 DIKGE
+297 NIKGE
-302 IVTFGADVTSN
+302 IVTFVADVTSN
-313 KELEDNIKIT
+313 NELQNKIKIT
-323 SQTGSK
+323 SKTGSK
-329 VTSPKINFKGKS
+329 VTSPKIDFKGKS

-349 REENREYYDD
+349 RENSETHYKD
-359 EHKKLKTEVNIDVP
+359 EFKTLNTEVNIDVP
-373 DDENIRI
+373 DTENIRI
-380 ADKEKEKEKEKEKD
+380 ADQDKD
-394 KDNTGTGSFI
+394 KTGTGTDSFI
-404 QTGALSS
+404 QTEALSS

-418 VTLKGKDVDISG
+418 VTLKGKDVNISG
-430 NIKINSFRD
+430 NININSFKGT
-439 SDSLLKL
+439 DSLLKL
-446 TNKGHIKINHADI
+446 TNKGHIDINHADI

-476 FQSNITITDSK
+476 FKSDITITDSK
-487 INLGNGAMGLGRSVN
+487 INLGNGAMGLGRSHKD
-502 ESDYDNPYQK
+502 EYY
-512 TEGSQRKKFN
+512 EGDRWKRAETSQRKKFN
-522 VNMSNVEFN
+522 VKMSNVEFN
-531 QVDDVIL
+531 QVDEVIL

-553 GKTNFYIDGGVSRN
+553 GQTNFYIDGGVSRN
-567 RTNGEPWKYEYG
+567 NSKYEYG
-579 VLDLDKRTQLSEL
+579 VLDLDKRTLSSNLE
-592 DQGRRRWGYYYDLEL
+592 QGRRRWPYYEDLDL
-607 DMNRAYLYRFDLF
+607 DMNKAYLYRFDLF
-620 AAKNTR
+620 AKNNSG

-646 GFVHLLAEKIKLDNS
+646 GFVHLLAEKINLDNS

-735 TFKTDGNTKIAGK
+735 TFKTDGDTKIAGK
-748 YSKEDL
+748 NSKDDL

-815 AYLSSKDVEI
+815 AYLSSKGVEI

-885 ASEKII
+885 SSEKII

-910 DAGNGCEEQ
+910 DAGKGCEEQ

>member
-18 ATYASTPDFPQ
+18 ATYASTRD
-29 QGLPQEDTVVF
+29 LPQHQETVS
-40 GNVTIDKTTADKMT
+40 GNVTVTTTADKMT
-54 ITQSSP
+54 IDQTTP

-65 WKSFDIGQNKEVEF
+65 WESFDIGKNKEVEF
-79 KQPSANSVA
+79 KQPDENAVA
-88 YNRVTGGNAS
+88 YNRVIGGNAS
-98 QIQGKLTANGKVYL
+98 QIQGKLKANGKVYL

-118 IITKGAEINVAGLL
+118 IITQGAEINVAGLF
-132 ATTKDLEKISENG
+132 ATTKDLERISENG
-145 NSNTNKFTRKLKDR
+145 NQFILKAKDGR
-159 QVVTEGQVVK
+159 VLK
-169 EGQVINEGK
+169 EGKVLNQGKVLNEGK
-178 IKAKDFVVL
+178 ITAKDFVVL

-196 EIDVEKNAAKNG
+196 EIDATNG
-208 EVYLSSDYN
+208 KVYLSSGDN
-217 FTFTLPDSG
+217 FTFTLPDSV
-226 ISVALEDNTVRGIVK
+226 ISVALEDNTVQGIVENEGIVK

-262 DSLVMN
+262 DSLVVN

-275 KVSNRNGKVVLS
+275 KVSSKNGKVVLS
-287 AGNVELNNKS
+287 ADNVQLNNNS

-302 IVTFGADVTSN
+302 IVNFGTEVTSN
-313 KELEDNIKIT
+313 EDKKLKIT

-329 VTSPKINFKGKS
+329 VTSPKINFTGKS
-341 VNIKGDFG
+341 VNINGDFG
-349 REENREYYDD
+349 RDD
-359 EHKKLKTEVNIDVP
+359 SKAHYNEEHKRLDTEVNIDVP
-373 DDENIRI
+373 DNENIRI
-380 ADKEKEKEKEKEKD
+380 AE
-394 KDNTGTGSFI
+394 KDNTGTGTGTDSFI

-418 VTLKGKDVDISG
+418 VNLKGKDVNISG
-430 NIKINSFRD
+430 RIHIDSFRG

-446 TNKGHIKINHADI
+446 TNQGHIKINHADI
-459 NSKGRL
+459 HSTGRL
-465 FFITSLQNEED
+465 FFITSLQNEKD
-476 FQSNITITDSK
+476 SQSDITITDSK
-487 INLGNGAMGLGRSVN
+487 INLGNGAMGLGRSLDKEN
-502 ESDYDNPYQK
+502 CDNQRWCR
-512 TEGSQRKKFN
+512 TETSQRKKFDVHMRN
-522 VNMSNVEFN
+522 VVFD
-531 QVDDVIL
+531 QVDDVVV
-538 AGGFEKV
+538 AGGFKKV
-545 NLDKIVAT
+545 NLDNIVAT

-567 RTNGEPWKYEYG
+567 NSRYEYG
-579 VLDLDKRTQLSEL
+579 VLDLDKRTLLSEL
-592 DQGRRRWGYYYDLEL
+592 DQRRRRWKYYNDLDL
-607 DMNRAYLYRFDLF
+607 DMNKAYWHRFDMF
-620 AAKNTR
+620 ATKNTG

-639 SNINLKN
+639 SKINLKN

-671 SQDTLAQT
+671 SQDISTQI

-687 VSMINSHIKIV
+687 VSMVNSHIKIV
-698 GDEKEGISP
+698 GDEKSDISAKAP
-707 TGTYAT
+707 YAT

-735 TFKTDGNTKIAGK
+735 TFRTDGDTKIAGK
-748 YSKEDL
+748 NSKDDL

-763 RAAEEVLINGALGS
+763 RTGKEVIINGAPGS
-777 ADNDANI
+777 IDNDANI

-790 IGDSANTKTTIENAD
+790 IGDNANTKTTIENAD

-815 AYLSSKDVEI
+815 AYLSSKGVEI
-825 EVKPNSNFTFFEL
+825 EVNPNSNFTFFEL
-838 PREKNLNQTKIN
+838 PREKNFNQTKIK
-850 GASTKLS
+850 GDSTKLS

-910 DAGNGCEEQ
+910 DAGKGCEEQ

-935 EAEQ
+935 ETEQ

>member
-18 ATYASTPDFPQ
+18 ATYAST
-29 QGLPQEDTVVF
+29 QGLPQEEKVVVGSATF
-40 GNVTIDKTTADKMT
+40 SKTENKMT
-54 ITQSSP
+54 ITQSST
-60 TTQIN
+60 TTQID

-79 KQPSANSVA
+79 KQPTTNSVA

-98 QIQGKLTANGKVYL
+98 QIQGKLKANGKVYL

-118 IITKGAEINVAGLL
+118 IITQGAEINVAGLF
-132 ATTKDLEKISENG
+132 ATTKDLERISENG
-145 NSNTNKFTRKLKDR
+145 NQFILKAKDGR
-159 QVVTEGQVVK
+159 VLK
-169 EGQVINEGK
+169 EGKVLNQGKVLNEGK
-178 IKAKDFVVL
+178 ITAKDFVVL

-196 EIDVEKNAAKNG
+196 EIDATNG
-208 EVYLSSDYN
+208 KVYLSSGDN
-217 FTFTLPDSG
+217 FTFTLPDSV
-226 ISVALEDNTVRGIVK
+226 ISVALEDNTVQGIVENEGIVK

-262 DSLVMN
+262 DSLVVN

-275 KVSNRNGKVVLS
+275 KVSSKNGKVVLS
-287 AGNVELNNKS
+287 ADNVQLNNNS

-302 IVTFGADVTSN
+302 IVNFGTEVTSN
-313 KELEDNIKIT
+313 EDKKLKIT

-329 VTSPKINFKGKS
+329 VTSSKINFKGKS

-349 REENREYYDD
+349 REDNTKHYSD
-359 EHKKLKTEVNIDVP
+359 EHKTLKTEVNIDVP
-373 DDENIRI
+373 DNENIRI
-380 ADKEKEKEKEKEKD
+380 ADQDKD
-394 KDNTGTGSFI
+394 KTGTGTDTGSFI

-418 VTLKGKDVDISG
+418 VTLKGKDVNISG
-430 NIKINSFRD
+430 NIKINSFRGT
-439 SDSLLKL
+439 DSLLKL
-446 TNKGHIKINHADI
+446 TNQGHIKINNADI
-459 NSKGRL
+459 HSTGRL
-465 FFITSLQNEED
+465 FFITSLQNKED

-487 INLGNGAMGLGRSVN
+487 INLGNGAMGLGRSAN
-502 ESDYDNPYQK
+502 PDDYDNRWRK
-512 TEGSQRKKFN
+512 METSQRKKFN
-522 VNMSNVEFN
+522 VDMRNVVFN

-538 AGGFEKV
+538 AGGFQKV
-545 NLDKIVAT
+545 NLDNIVAT
-553 GKTNFYIDGGVSRN
+553 GQTNFYIDGGVRN
-567 RTNGEPWKYEYG
+567 RTKYEYG

-592 DQGRRRWGYYYDLEL
+592 EQRRRRWGYYTDLDL

-620 AAKNTR
+620 AAKNTG

-646 GFVHLLAEKIKLDNS
+646 GFMHLLAEKINLDKS

-687 VSMINSHIKIV
+687 VSMVNSHIKIV

-735 TFKTDGNTKIAGK
+735 TFKTDGDTKIAGK
-748 YSKEDL
+748 NSKEDL

-825 EVKPNSNFTFFEL
+825 DVKPNSDFTFFEL
-838 PREKNLNQTKIN
+838 PREKNLNQTKIK

>member
-18 ATYASTPDFPQ
+18 ATYASTPD
-29 QGLPQEDTVVF
+29 LPQNHNVVVGEATV
-40 GNVTIDKTTADKMT
+40 DKTENKMT
-54 ITQSSP
+54 INQKTL

-65 WKSFDIGQNKEVEF
+65 WDSFDIGKKKEVEF
-79 KQPSANSVA
+79 KQPGENAVA
-88 YNRVTGGNAS
+88 YNRVIGGNAS

-118 IITKGAEINVAGLL
+118 IITQGAEINVAGLF
-132 ATTKDLEKISENG
+132 ATTKDLERISENG
-145 NSNTNKFTRKLKDR
+145 NSNQFTRKLKD
-159 QVVTEGQVVK
+159 GQVVK
-169 EGQVINEGK
+169 EGKVLNEGE

-196 EIDVEKNAAKNG
+196 NINVEKNATKNG
-208 EVYLSSDYN
+208 EVYLSSGYN
-217 FTFTLPDSG
+217 FTFTLSDSS
-226 ISVALEDNTVRGIVK
+226 ISVALEDNAVQSIVK

-255 KGRNQAL
+255 KGRKEAL

-275 KVSNRNGKVVLS
+275 KVSSKNGKVVLS
-287 AGNVELNNKS
+287 ADNVELNNES
-297 DIKGE
+297 NIKGE
-302 IVTFGADVTSN
+302 VVSFVADVTSN
-313 KELEDNIKIT
+313 NELKDNIKIT
-323 SQTGSK
+323 SKTGSK
-329 VTSPKINFKGKS
+329 VTSPKIDFKGKS
-341 VNIKGDFG
+341 VNINGNFG
-349 REENREYYDD
+349 REDNKKYYDD
-359 EHKKLKTEVNIDVP
+359 EHKTLKTEVNIDVP

-380 ADKEKEKEKEKEKD
+380 ADQDKD
-394 KDNTGTGSFI
+394 KTGTDSFI
-404 QTGALSS
+404 QTEALSS

-418 VTLKGKDVDISG
+418 VNLKGKDVNISG
-430 NIKINSFRD
+430 NININSFKGT
-439 SDSLLKL
+439 DSLLKL
-446 TNKGHIKINHADI
+446 TNKGHININNADI
-459 NSKGRL
+459 HSKGRL
-465 FFITSLQNEED
+465 FFITSLQNEKD

-487 INLGNGAMGLGRSVN
+487 INLGNGAMGLGRSAN
-502 ESDYDNPYQK
+502 PDDYDNQWRK
-512 TEGSQRKKFN
+512 METSQRKKFN
-522 VNMSNVEFN
+522 VDMRNVVFN

-538 AGGFEKV
+538 AGGFQKV
-545 NLDKIVAT
+545 NLDNIVAT
-553 GKTNFYIDGGVSRN
+553 GQTNFYIDGGVRN
-567 RTNGEPWKYEYG
+567 RKKYEYG

-592 DQGRRRWGYYYDLEL
+592 EQRRRRWGYYTDLDL

-620 AAKNTR
+620 AAKNTG

-646 GFVHLLAEKIKLDNS
+646 GFMHLLAEKINLDKS

-687 VSMINSHIKIV
+687 VSMVNSHIKIV
-698 GDEKEGISP
+698 GDEKSGISP

-735 TFKTDGNTKIAGK
+735 TFKTDGDTKIAGK
-748 YSKEDL
+748 NSKEDL

-825 EVKPNSNFTFFEL
+825 EVKSNSNFTFFEL

-857 ERGFARLYDKINGVR
+857 ERSFARLYDKINGVR
-872 ASNLSA
+872 ATNLSA

-885 ASEKII
+885 SSEKII
-891 NTKLV
+891 NTNLV

-910 DAGNGCEEQ
+910 DAGKGCEEQ

>member
-6 VISLIILTTYTG
+6 VISLIILTTCSG
-18 ATYASTPDFPQ
+18 AAYASTQDFPQ
-29 QGLPQEDTVVF
+29 QDKVVL
-40 GNVTIDKTTADKMT
+40 GMASVTQTENKMT
-54 ITQSSP
+54 IKQETP
-60 TTQIN
+60 TTQID
-65 WKSFDIGQNKEVEF
+65 WHSFDIGKNKEVEF
-79 KQPSANSVA
+79 KQPNANSVA

-98 QIQGKLTANGKVYL
+98 HIQGKLTANGKVYL

-118 IITKGAEINVAGLL
+118 IITQGAEINVAGLL
-132 ATTKDLEKISENG
+132 ATTKDLERISENG
-145 NSNTNKFTRKLKDR
+145 NTNQFTRKAKN
-159 QVVTEGQVVK
+159 GQVVK
-169 EGQVINEGK
+169 EGQVINEGN
-178 IKAKDFVVL
+178 ITAQDFVVL

-196 EIDVEKNAAKNG
+196 KIDATNG
-208 EVYLSSDYN
+208 KVYLSSGYN
-217 FTFTLPDSG
+217 FTFTLPDSS
-226 ISVALEDNTVRGIVK
+226 ISVALEDNAAQGIVK

-255 KGRNQAL
+255 KGRKEAL

-275 KVSNRNGKVVLS
+275 QVSNRNGKVVLS
-287 AGNVELNNKS
+287 ADEIKLNDKS

-302 IVTFGADVTSN
+302 VVSFVADVTSN
-313 KELEDNIKIT
+313 NEPKNKIKIT

-329 VTSPKINFKGKS
+329 VTSPEINFKGKS
-341 VNIKGDFG
+341 VNINGNFG
-349 REENREYYDD
+349 RENNTKHYND
-359 EHKKLKTEVNIDVP
+359 EHKRLKTEVNIDVP
-373 DDENIRI
+373 NTENIRI
-380 ADKEKEKEKEKEKD
+380 ADQD
-394 KDNTGTGSFI
+394 KDNTGTDSFI

-418 VTLKGKDVDISG
+418 VTLKGNEVNISG
-430 NIKINSFRD
+430 RIHIDSFKGT
-439 SDSLLKL
+439 DSLLKL
-446 TNKGHIKINHADI
+446 TNQGHIKINHADI
-459 NSKGRL
+459 HSKGRL

-476 FQSNITITDSK
+476 FKSDITITDSK
-487 INLGNGAMGLGRSVN
+487 INLGNGAMGLGRSAK
-502 ESDYDNPYQK
+502 EEYYDNKWQK
-512 TEGSQRKKFN
+512 TERSQRKKFN
-522 VNMSNVEFN
+522 VNMSNVVFD
-531 QVDDVIL
+531 QVDDVVV

-545 NLDKIVAT
+545 NLDRIVAT

-567 RTNGEPWKYEYG
+567 KRNGESWKYEYG
-579 VLDLDKRTQLSEL
+579 VLDLDERTQLSSL
-592 DQGRRRWGYYYDLEL
+592 DQRKRRWKYYYNLDL
-607 DMNRAYLYRFDLF
+607 DMNRAYWHRFDMF
-620 AAKNTR
+620 ASKNTG
-626 RSTIKDTEINISN
+626 RSTIKGTEINISN

-646 GFVHLLAEKIKLDNS
+646 GFVHLLAEKINLDKS

-671 SQDTLAQT
+671 SEDISSQI

-687 VSMINSHIKIV
+687 VSMVNSHIKIV
-698 GDEKEGISP
+698 GDEKSDISAKAP
-707 TGTYAT
+707 YAT

-735 TFKTDGNTKIAGK
+735 TFRTDGDTKIAGK
-748 YSKEDL
+748 NSKDDL

-763 RAAEEVLINGALGS
+763 RTGKEVIINGAPGS
-777 ADNDANI
+777 IDNDANI

-790 IGDSANTKTTIENAD
+790 IGDNANTKTTIENAD

-815 AYLSSKDVEI
+815 AYLSSKGVEI
-825 EVKPNSNFTFFEL
+825 EVKSNSNFTFFEL
-838 PREKNLNQTKIN
+838 PREKNFNQTKIN
-850 GASTKLS
+850 GDSTKLS

-885 ASEKII
+885 SSEKII

-910 DAGNGCEEQ
+910 DGGNSCEEQ